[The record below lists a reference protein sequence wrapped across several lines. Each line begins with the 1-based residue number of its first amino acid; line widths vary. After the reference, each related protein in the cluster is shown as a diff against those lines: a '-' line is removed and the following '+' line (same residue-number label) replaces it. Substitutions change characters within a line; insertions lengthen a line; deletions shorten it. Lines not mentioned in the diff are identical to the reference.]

1 MNIFELFGTIA
12 IDNAKANKAISDT
25 GNKASGLS
33 NTMEAAFGKIGSLAK
48 KVGTAVVAAF
58 AVDKIKDFGKDC
70 AETYASIAAEQ
81 ASFEQI
87 MGDYAYMA
95 QEKMDK
101 VASETGMV
109 SSRLT
114 PYMTSMTAKFKGL
127 GYGVDEAT
135 NLAQEGLT
143 IAADASAFWDK
154 SLDES
159 MSHLNSFI
167 NGSYEGGEA
176 IGLFANDTQM
186 AAYAVKKGI
195 VSETKAWSALDEATK
210 QATRLQY
217 AKDMMAQSGAT
228 GQAAKES
235 GEYANVLANL
245 NEHMRQLKGIIGKP
259 ILEKLILPAMRTL
272 NKIMPGLTKKT
283 EAFMQGFSD
292 GIDKISGYFKG
303 GLNFSSIS
311 NRFENMLRSAQQK
324 TQRTMQQIGQTI
336 SNVWA
341 GKVWPTLQRYAKA
354 KFNIDLPDW
363 NELLNTI
370 KTKWETEVLPHIT
383 GLFSGEFKLSDIK
396 WETILGTIQTGWIE
410 KVKPKIQNFFDG
422 NFNLSDIKWETI
434 LTTIQTGWNEQ
445 VKPKIL
451 NFFNGKF
458 DIEKINWGAILGKIL
473 FGWKFNVVKFLA
485 DTFIEKFDIK
495 LPDWQQLASN
505 IKEKWDTVV
514 VPTVTGFLSGLGG
527 TITDALGTPADS
539 VSYFVTGIMDFIQWC
554 GDHKDEIG
562 EAFAGFAG
570 EAGEGLKTAA
580 SLLNLAIEAVSG
592 LVMLGTDAVT
602 SALEWILTH
611 GKETAIAIEAIA
623 TGLVVAA
630 IAANPFVSAIVAA
643 VAALGLLEAKSRKAL
658 SGEVFDKYSDEDL
671 AKLQKYVDALKAKNA
686 AEKEMQDSMY
696 DTDAT
701 MKYFDAQE
709 ALDQAEAQIE
719 GIDGL
724 KDAYYSYIQAN
735 GIGKGDDI
743 YLDVPLRVDE
753 DSESNIQTEIDGMS
767 FDSIV
772 KMVADTSG
780 LQAAVDAVGL
790 SVTVPVYGTTGT
802 QAADGS
808 HANGLD
814 FVPRDGYLARL
825 HYGETVL
832 NRANAD
838 AWRSGTIGS
847 AEVGRLE
854 TAINALSVLMQQMV
868 ANTRGGQQIVLDSGV
883 LVGQLAPRMDEQLG
897 TISGRKGRRN

>member
-58 AVDKIKDFGKDC
+58 AVDKIKGFGKDC

-245 NEHMRQLKGIIGKP
+245 NEHMRQLKGVIGKP

-272 NKIMPGLTKKT
+272 NKIMPGLTEKT
-283 EAFMQGFSD
+283 EAFMTGFSN
-292 GIDKISGYFKG
+292 GLDKVAGYFKDVFTED
-303 GLNFSSIS
+303 GLNLKALPQAFKKMGADIVSYLKNLSVG
-311 NRFENMLRSAQQK
+311 NGEFFKN
-324 TQRTMQQIGQTI
+324 IGQDIGNLVVNLGKAILGALSKLVDDIPSILSTVANTI
-336 SNVWA
+336 STAWQSV
-341 GKVWPTLQRYAKA
+341 VWPLIQGFFKA
-354 KFNIDLPDW
+354 TFGVELP
-363 NELLNTI
+363 
-370 KTKWETEVLPHIT
+370 KW
-383 GLFSGEFKLSDIK
+383 SDIK
-396 WETILGTIQTGWIE
+396 DKITNGWSNDIWPFIQDFFKAVFGVE
-410 KVKPKIQNFFDG
+410 LPKW
-422 NFNLSDIKWETI
+422 SDIRDNLKAW
-434 LTTIQTGWNEQ
+434 
-445 VKPKIL
+445 
-451 NFFNGKF
+451 
-458 DIEKINWGAILGKIL
+458 
-473 FGWKFNVVKFLA
+473 
-485 DTFIEKFDIK
+485 
-495 LPDWQQLASN
+495 
-505 IKEKWDTVV
+505 WD
-514 VPTVTGFLSGLGG
+514 
-527 TITDALGTPADS
+527 
-539 VSYFVTGIMDFIQWC
+539 
-554 GDHKDEIG
+554 
-562 EAFAGFAG
+562 
-570 EAGEGLKTAA
+570 
-580 SLLNLAIEAVSG
+580 
-592 LVMLGTDAVT
+592 
-602 SALEWILTH
+602 
-611 GKETAIAIEAIA
+611 ETALPSIQDFFKAPFGITPEKAEIIA
-623 TGLVVAA
+623 GNL
-630 IAANPFVSAIVAA
+630 
-643 VAALGLLEAKSRKAL
+643 KAWW
-658 SGEVFDKYSDEDL
+658 D
-671 AKLQKYVDALKAKNA
+671 DALKATGDIFNA
-686 AEKEMQDSMY
+686 LFEIKLPEPSD
-696 DTDAT
+696 
-701 MKYFDAQE
+701 
-709 ALDQAEAQIE
+709 I
-719 GIDGL
+719 
-724 KDAYYSYIQAN
+724 
-735 GIGKGDDI
+735 IGKITSWWDGVKSSI
-743 YLDVPLRVDE
+743 AGIF
-753 DSESNIQTEIDGMS
+753 NINANVSTS
-767 FDSIV
+767 FGGGS
-772 KMVADTSG
+772 S
-780 LQAAVDAVGL
+780 
-790 SVTVPVYGTTGT
+790 TGT
-802 QAADGS
+802 GGGRS
-808 HANGLD
+808 IPGHANGLD

-838 AWRSGTIGS
+838 AWRNGTMGS
-847 AEVGRLE
+847 ADVGRLE
-854 TAINALSVLMQQMV
+854 TAINALSGLMQQMV
-868 ANTRGGQQIVLDSGV
+868 ANTCGGQQIVLDSGV

>member
-25 GNKASGLS
+25 DNKASGLS

-245 NEHMRQLKGIIGKP
+245 NEHMRQLKGVIGKP

-272 NKIMPGLTKKT
+272 NKIMPGLTEKT
-283 EAFMQGFSD
+283 EAFMTGFSN
-292 GIDKISGYFKG
+292 GLDKVAGYFKDVFTEN
-303 GLNFSSIS
+303 GLNLKALPQAFKKMGADIGSYLK
-311 NRFENMLRSAQQK
+311 NLFVGNGDFFK
-324 TQRTMQQIGQTI
+324 NIGQSIGNLFVNLNKAIRGALSKLVDDIPSILSAVANAI
-336 SNVWA
+336 STAWQSV
-341 GKVWPTLQRYAKA
+341 VWPLIQGYFKA
-354 KFNIDLPDW
+354 IFGVDLPDWSQIATDISTGWNTVIWPAIQNFFKTVFGIELPSWTDLTQKISDGWNNVIWPAIHDFFKAIFELNLPYWSDLATKIANGWNDVIWPEIQNYFKATFGIDLPDW
-363 NELLNTI
+363 NDLALRAAQWWEDEALPAIQGFIKAPFGIELQDFGTVAANI
-370 KTKWETEVLPHIT
+370 KAW
-383 GLFSGEFKLSDIK
+383 
-396 WETILGTIQTGWIE
+396 W
-410 KVKPKIQNFFDG
+410 
-422 NFNLSDIKWETI
+422 
-434 LTTIQTGWNEQ
+434 
-445 VKPKIL
+445 
-451 NFFNGKF
+451 
-458 DIEKINWGAILGKIL
+458 
-473 FGWKFNVVKFLA
+473 NVVLK
-485 DTFIEKFDIK
+485 TVGDIFKSIFEVK
-495 LPDWQQLASN
+495 LPSAS
-505 IKEKWDTVV
+505 EV
-514 VPTVTGFLSGLGG
+514 
-527 TITDALGTPADS
+527 ADS
-539 VSYFVTGIMDFIQWC
+539 ITSWWDGVKSSIAGIFNINANVS
-554 GDHKDEIG
+554 H
-562 EAFAGFAG
+562 
-570 EAGEGLKTAA
+570 
-580 SLLNLAIEAVSG
+580 
-592 LVMLGTDAVT
+592 
-602 SALEWILTH
+602 
-611 GKETAIAIEAIA
+611 
-623 TGLVVAA
+623 
-630 IAANPFVSAIVAA
+630 
-643 VAALGLLEAKSRKAL
+643 
-658 SGEVFDKYSDEDL
+658 
-671 AKLQKYVDALKAKNA
+671 
-686 AEKEMQDSMY
+686 
-696 DTDAT
+696 
-701 MKYFDAQE
+701 
-709 ALDQAEAQIE
+709 
-719 GIDGL
+719 
-724 KDAYYSYIQAN
+724 
-735 GIGKGDDI
+735 
-743 YLDVPLRVDE
+743 
-753 DSESNIQTEIDGMS
+753 S
-767 FDSIV
+767 FGGGS
-772 KMVADTSG
+772 S
-780 LQAAVDAVGL
+780 
-790 SVTVPVYGTTGT
+790 TGT
-802 QAADGS
+802 GGGRS
-808 HANGLD
+808 IPGHANGLD

-825 HYGETVL
+825 HYGETIL

-838 AWRSGTIGS
+838 AWRNGTMGS

-854 TAINALSVLMQQMV
+854 TAINALSGLMQQMV

>member
-25 GNKASGLS
+25 ENKASGLS
-33 NTMEAAFGKIGSLAK
+33 NTMEAAFGKIGGLAK

-245 NEHMRQLKGIIGKP
+245 NEHMRQLKGVIGKP

-272 NKIMPGLTKKT
+272 NKIMPGLTEKT
-283 EAFMQGFSD
+283 EAFMTGFSN
-292 GIDKISGYFKG
+292 GLDKVAGYFKDVFTED
-303 GLNFSSIS
+303 GLNLKALPQAFKKMGTDIVSYLKNLSVG
-311 NRFENMLRSAQQK
+311 NGDFFKN
-324 TQRTMQQIGQTI
+324 IGQSIGNLFVNLNKAIRGALSKLVDDIPSILSAVANAI
-336 SNVWA
+336 STAWQSV
-341 GKVWPTLQRYAKA
+341 VWPLIQGYFKA
-354 KFNIDLPDW
+354 IFGVDLPDWSQIATDISTGWNTVIWPAIQNFFKTVFGIELPSWTDLTQKISDGWNNVIWPAIHDFFKAIFELNLPYWSDLATKIANGWNNVIWPEIQNYFKATFGIDLPDW
-363 NELLNTI
+363 NDLALRAAQWWEDEALPAIQGFIKAPFGIELQDFGTVAANI
-370 KTKWETEVLPHIT
+370 KAWWDDVLKTVGDIFKSIFEV
-383 GLFSGEFKLSDIK
+383 
-396 WETILGTIQTGWIE
+396 
-410 KVKPKIQNFFDG
+410 
-422 NFNLSDIKWETI
+422 
-434 LTTIQTGWNEQ
+434 
-445 VKPKIL
+445 
-451 NFFNGKF
+451 
-458 DIEKINWGAILGKIL
+458 
-473 FGWKFNVVKFLA
+473 
-485 DTFIEKFDIK
+485 K
-495 LPDWQQLASN
+495 LPSAS
-505 IKEKWDTVV
+505 E
-514 VPTVTGFLSGLGG
+514 
-527 TITDALGTPADS
+527 
-539 VSYFVTGIMDFIQWC
+539 
-554 GDHKDEIG
+554 
-562 EAFAGFAG
+562 
-570 EAGEGLKTAA
+570 
-580 SLLNLAIEAVSG
+580 
-592 LVMLGTDAVT
+592 
-602 SALEWILTH
+602 
-611 GKETAIAIEAIA
+611 
-623 TGLVVAA
+623 
-630 IAANPFVSAIVAA
+630 
-643 VAALGLLEAKSRKAL
+643 
-658 SGEVFDKYSDEDL
+658 
-671 AKLQKYVDALKAKNA
+671 
-686 AEKEMQDSMY
+686 
-696 DTDAT
+696 
-701 MKYFDAQE
+701 
-709 ALDQAEAQIE
+709 
-719 GIDGL
+719 
-724 KDAYYSYIQAN
+724 
-735 GIGKGDDI
+735 
-743 YLDVPLRVDE
+743 
-753 DSESNIQTEIDGMS
+753 
-767 FDSIV
+767 
-772 KMVADTSG
+772 VADGITSWWNG
-780 LQAAVDAVGL
+780 VKSSIAGIFNINANVSHSFGGG
-790 SVTVPVYGTTGT
+790 SSTGT
-802 QAADGS
+802 GGGRS
-808 HANGLD
+808 IPGHANGLD

-838 AWRSGTIGS
+838 AWRSGTMGS

-854 TAINALSVLMQQMV
+854 TAINALSGLMQQMV

>member
-245 NEHMRQLKGIIGKP
+245 NEHMRQLKGVIGKP

-272 NKIMPGLTKKT
+272 NKIMPGLTEKT
-283 EAFMQGFSD
+283 EAFMTGFSN
-292 GIDKISGYFKG
+292 GLDKVAGYFKDVFTED
-303 GLNFSSIS
+303 GLNLKALPQAFKKMGTDIVSYLKNLSVG
-311 NRFENMLRSAQQK
+311 NGDFFKN
-324 TQRTMQQIGQTI
+324 IGQSIGNLFVNLNKAIRGALSKLVDDIPSILSAVANAI
-336 SNVWA
+336 STAWQSV
-341 GKVWPTLQRYAKA
+341 VWPLIQGFFEVT
-354 KFNIDLPDW
+354 FGVELP
-363 NELLNTI
+363 
-370 KTKWETEVLPHIT
+370 KW
-383 GLFSGEFKLSDIK
+383 SDIK
-396 WETILGTIQTGWIE
+396 DKITNGWSNDIWPFIQDFFKAVFGVE
-410 KVKPKIQNFFDG
+410 LPKW
-422 NFNLSDIKWETI
+422 SDIRDNLKAW
-434 LTTIQTGWNEQ
+434 
-445 VKPKIL
+445 
-451 NFFNGKF
+451 
-458 DIEKINWGAILGKIL
+458 
-473 FGWKFNVVKFLA
+473 
-485 DTFIEKFDIK
+485 
-495 LPDWQQLASN
+495 
-505 IKEKWDTVV
+505 WD
-514 VPTVTGFLSGLGG
+514 
-527 TITDALGTPADS
+527 
-539 VSYFVTGIMDFIQWC
+539 
-554 GDHKDEIG
+554 
-562 EAFAGFAG
+562 
-570 EAGEGLKTAA
+570 
-580 SLLNLAIEAVSG
+580 
-592 LVMLGTDAVT
+592 
-602 SALEWILTH
+602 
-611 GKETAIAIEAIA
+611 ETALPSIQDFFKAPFGITPEKAEIIAGNLKAWWDETALPSIQDFFKAPFGITPEKADIIA
-623 TGLVVAA
+623 GNL
-630 IAANPFVSAIVAA
+630 
-643 VAALGLLEAKSRKAL
+643 KAWW
-658 SGEVFDKYSDEDL
+658 D
-671 AKLQKYVDALKAKNA
+671 DALKATGDIFNA
-686 AEKEMQDSMY
+686 LFEIKLPEPSD
-696 DTDAT
+696 
-701 MKYFDAQE
+701 
-709 ALDQAEAQIE
+709 I
-719 GIDGL
+719 
-724 KDAYYSYIQAN
+724 
-735 GIGKGDDI
+735 IGKITSWWDGVKSSI
-743 YLDVPLRVDE
+743 AGIF
-753 DSESNIQTEIDGMS
+753 NINANVSHS
-767 FDSIV
+767 FGGGS
-772 KMVADTSG
+772 S
-780 LQAAVDAVGL
+780 
-790 SVTVPVYGTTGT
+790 TGT
-802 QAADGS
+802 GGGRS
-808 HANGLD
+808 IPGHANGLD

-838 AWRSGTIGS
+838 AWRSGTMGS

-854 TAINALSVLMQQMV
+854 TAINALSGLMQQMV

>member
-245 NEHMRQLKGIIGKP
+245 NEHMRQLKGVIGKP

-272 NKIMPGLTKKT
+272 NKIMPGLTEKT
-283 EAFMQGFSD
+283 EAFMTGFSN
-292 GIDKISGYFKG
+292 GLDKVAGYFKDVFTED
-303 GLNFSSIS
+303 GLNLKALPQAFKKMGTDIVSYLKNLSVG
-311 NRFENMLRSAQQK
+311 NGDFFKN
-324 TQRTMQQIGQTI
+324 IGQSIGNLFVNLNKAIRGALSKLVDDIPSILSAVANAI
-336 SNVWA
+336 STAWQSV
-341 GKVWPTLQRYAKA
+341 VWPLIQGYFKA
-354 KFNIDLPDW
+354 IFGVDLPDWSQIATDISTGWNTVIWPAIQNFFKTVFGIELPSWTDLTQKISDGWNNVIWPAIHDFFKAIFELNLPYWSDLATKIANGWNDVIWPEIQNYFKATFGIDLPDW
-363 NELLNTI
+363 NDLALRAAQWWEDEALPAIQGFIKAPFGIELQDFGTVAANI
-370 KTKWETEVLPHIT
+370 KAWWDDVLKTVGDIFKSIFEV
-383 GLFSGEFKLSDIK
+383 
-396 WETILGTIQTGWIE
+396 
-410 KVKPKIQNFFDG
+410 
-422 NFNLSDIKWETI
+422 
-434 LTTIQTGWNEQ
+434 
-445 VKPKIL
+445 
-451 NFFNGKF
+451 
-458 DIEKINWGAILGKIL
+458 
-473 FGWKFNVVKFLA
+473 
-485 DTFIEKFDIK
+485 K
-495 LPDWQQLASN
+495 LPSAS
-505 IKEKWDTVV
+505 E
-514 VPTVTGFLSGLGG
+514 
-527 TITDALGTPADS
+527 
-539 VSYFVTGIMDFIQWC
+539 
-554 GDHKDEIG
+554 
-562 EAFAGFAG
+562 
-570 EAGEGLKTAA
+570 
-580 SLLNLAIEAVSG
+580 
-592 LVMLGTDAVT
+592 
-602 SALEWILTH
+602 
-611 GKETAIAIEAIA
+611 
-623 TGLVVAA
+623 
-630 IAANPFVSAIVAA
+630 
-643 VAALGLLEAKSRKAL
+643 
-658 SGEVFDKYSDEDL
+658 
-671 AKLQKYVDALKAKNA
+671 
-686 AEKEMQDSMY
+686 
-696 DTDAT
+696 
-701 MKYFDAQE
+701 
-709 ALDQAEAQIE
+709 
-719 GIDGL
+719 
-724 KDAYYSYIQAN
+724 
-735 GIGKGDDI
+735 
-743 YLDVPLRVDE
+743 
-753 DSESNIQTEIDGMS
+753 
-767 FDSIV
+767 
-772 KMVADTSG
+772 VADGITSWWDG
-780 LQAAVDAVGL
+780 VKSSIAGIFNINANVSHSFGGG
-790 SVTVPVYGTTGT
+790 SSTGT
-802 QAADGS
+802 GGGRS
-808 HANGLD
+808 IPGHANGLD

-838 AWRSGTIGS
+838 AWRNGTMGS

-854 TAINALSVLMQQMV
+854 TAINALSGLMQQMV

>member
-25 GNKASGLS
+25 DNKASGLS

-245 NEHMRQLKGIIGKP
+245 NEHMRQLKGVIGKP

-272 NKIMPGLTKKT
+272 NKIMPGLTEKT
-283 EAFMQGFSD
+283 EAFMTGFSN
-292 GIDKISGYFKG
+292 GLDKVAGYFKDVFTEN
-303 GLNFSSIS
+303 GLNLKALPQAFKKMGTDIVSYLKNLSVG
-311 NRFENMLRSAQQK
+311 NGEFFRN
-324 TQRTMQQIGQTI
+324 IGQNVGNLVVNLGKAILGALSKLVDDIPSILSTVANAI
-336 SNVWA
+336 STAWQSV
-341 GKVWPTLQRYAKA
+341 VWPLIQGFFEVT
-354 KFNIDLPDW
+354 FGVELP
-363 NELLNTI
+363 
-370 KTKWETEVLPHIT
+370 KW
-383 GLFSGEFKLSDIK
+383 SDIK
-396 WETILGTIQTGWIE
+396 DKITNGWSNDIWPFIQDFFKAVFGVE
-410 KVKPKIQNFFDG
+410 LPKW
-422 NFNLSDIKWETI
+422 SDIRDNLKAW
-434 LTTIQTGWNEQ
+434 
-445 VKPKIL
+445 
-451 NFFNGKF
+451 
-458 DIEKINWGAILGKIL
+458 
-473 FGWKFNVVKFLA
+473 
-485 DTFIEKFDIK
+485 
-495 LPDWQQLASN
+495 
-505 IKEKWDTVV
+505 WD
-514 VPTVTGFLSGLGG
+514 
-527 TITDALGTPADS
+527 
-539 VSYFVTGIMDFIQWC
+539 
-554 GDHKDEIG
+554 
-562 EAFAGFAG
+562 
-570 EAGEGLKTAA
+570 
-580 SLLNLAIEAVSG
+580 
-592 LVMLGTDAVT
+592 
-602 SALEWILTH
+602 
-611 GKETAIAIEAIA
+611 ETALPSIQDFFKAPFGITPEKAEIIAGNLKAWWDETALPSIQDFFKAPFGITPEKADIIA
-623 TGLVVAA
+623 GNL
-630 IAANPFVSAIVAA
+630 
-643 VAALGLLEAKSRKAL
+643 KAWW
-658 SGEVFDKYSDEDL
+658 D
-671 AKLQKYVDALKAKNA
+671 DALKATGDIFNA
-686 AEKEMQDSMY
+686 LFEIKLPEPSD
-696 DTDAT
+696 
-701 MKYFDAQE
+701 
-709 ALDQAEAQIE
+709 I
-719 GIDGL
+719 
-724 KDAYYSYIQAN
+724 
-735 GIGKGDDI
+735 IGKITSWWDGVKSSI
-743 YLDVPLRVDE
+743 AGIF
-753 DSESNIQTEIDGMS
+753 NINANVSHS
-767 FDSIV
+767 FGGGS
-772 KMVADTSG
+772 S
-780 LQAAVDAVGL
+780 
-790 SVTVPVYGTTGT
+790 TGT
-802 QAADGS
+802 GGGRS
-808 HANGLD
+808 IPGHANGLD

-838 AWRSGTIGS
+838 AWRNGTMGS

-854 TAINALSVLMQQMV
+854 TAINALSGLMQQMV

>member
-25 GNKASGLS
+25 ENKASGLS

-101 VASETGMV
+101 VASETGKV

-245 NEHMRQLKGIIGKP
+245 NEHMRQLKGVIGKP

-272 NKIMPGLTKKT
+272 NKIMPGLTEKT
-283 EAFMQGFSD
+283 EAFMTGFSN
-292 GIDKISGYFKG
+292 GLDKVAGYFKDVFTEN
-303 GLNFSSIS
+303 GLNLKALPQAFKKMGADIGSYLK
-311 NRFENMLRSAQQK
+311 NLFVGNGDFFK
-324 TQRTMQQIGQTI
+324 NIGQSIGNLFVNLNKAIRGALSKLVDDIPSILSAVANAI
-336 SNVWA
+336 STAWQSV
-341 GKVWPTLQRYAKA
+341 VWPLIQGYFKA
-354 KFNIDLPDW
+354 IFGVDLPDWSQIATDISTGWNTVIWPAIQNFFKTVFGIELPSWTDLTQKISDGWNNVIWPAIHDFFKAIFELNLPYWSDLATKIANGWNDVIWPEIQNYFKATFGIDLPDW
-363 NELLNTI
+363 NDLALRAAQWWEDEALPAIQGFIKAPFGIELQDFRTVAANI
-370 KTKWETEVLPHIT
+370 KAWWDDVLKTVGDIFKSIFEV
-383 GLFSGEFKLSDIK
+383 
-396 WETILGTIQTGWIE
+396 
-410 KVKPKIQNFFDG
+410 
-422 NFNLSDIKWETI
+422 
-434 LTTIQTGWNEQ
+434 
-445 VKPKIL
+445 
-451 NFFNGKF
+451 
-458 DIEKINWGAILGKIL
+458 
-473 FGWKFNVVKFLA
+473 
-485 DTFIEKFDIK
+485 K
-495 LPDWQQLASN
+495 LPSAS
-505 IKEKWDTVV
+505 E
-514 VPTVTGFLSGLGG
+514 
-527 TITDALGTPADS
+527 
-539 VSYFVTGIMDFIQWC
+539 
-554 GDHKDEIG
+554 
-562 EAFAGFAG
+562 
-570 EAGEGLKTAA
+570 
-580 SLLNLAIEAVSG
+580 
-592 LVMLGTDAVT
+592 
-602 SALEWILTH
+602 
-611 GKETAIAIEAIA
+611 
-623 TGLVVAA
+623 
-630 IAANPFVSAIVAA
+630 
-643 VAALGLLEAKSRKAL
+643 
-658 SGEVFDKYSDEDL
+658 
-671 AKLQKYVDALKAKNA
+671 
-686 AEKEMQDSMY
+686 
-696 DTDAT
+696 
-701 MKYFDAQE
+701 
-709 ALDQAEAQIE
+709 
-719 GIDGL
+719 
-724 KDAYYSYIQAN
+724 
-735 GIGKGDDI
+735 
-743 YLDVPLRVDE
+743 
-753 DSESNIQTEIDGMS
+753 
-767 FDSIV
+767 
-772 KMVADTSG
+772 VADGITSWWNG
-780 LQAAVDAVGL
+780 VKSSIAGIFNINANVSHSFGGG
-790 SVTVPVYGTTGT
+790 SSTGT
-802 QAADGS
+802 GGGRS
-808 HANGLD
+808 IPGHANGLD

-838 AWRSGTIGS
+838 AWRSGTMGS

-854 TAINALSVLMQQMV
+854 TAINALSGLMQQMV

>member
-245 NEHMRQLKGIIGKP
+245 NEHMRQLKGVIGKP

-272 NKIMPGLTKKT
+272 NKIMPGLTEKT
-283 EAFMQGFSD
+283 EAFMTGFSN
-292 GIDKISGYFKG
+292 GLDKVAGYFKDVFTED
-303 GLNFSSIS
+303 GLNLKALPQAFKKMGTDIVSYLKNLSVG
-311 NRFENMLRSAQQK
+311 NGEFFKN
-324 TQRTMQQIGQTI
+324 IGQNI
-336 SNVWA
+336 STAWQSV
-341 GKVWPTLQRYAKA
+341 VWPLIQGYFKA
-354 KFNIDLPDW
+354 IFGVDLPDWSQIATDISAGWNTVIWPAIQNFFKTVFGIELPSWTDLTQKISDGWNNVIWPAIQDFFKAIFELNLPYWSDLATKIANGWNDVIWPEIQNYFKATFGIDLPDW
-363 NELLNTI
+363 NDLALRAAQWWEDEALPAIQGFFKAPFGIELQDFGTVAANI
-370 KTKWETEVLPHIT
+370 KAWWDDVLKTVGDIFKSIFEV
-383 GLFSGEFKLSDIK
+383 
-396 WETILGTIQTGWIE
+396 
-410 KVKPKIQNFFDG
+410 
-422 NFNLSDIKWETI
+422 
-434 LTTIQTGWNEQ
+434 
-445 VKPKIL
+445 
-451 NFFNGKF
+451 
-458 DIEKINWGAILGKIL
+458 
-473 FGWKFNVVKFLA
+473 
-485 DTFIEKFDIK
+485 K
-495 LPDWQQLASN
+495 LPSAS
-505 IKEKWDTVV
+505 EV
-514 VPTVTGFLSGLGG
+514 
-527 TITDALGTPADS
+527 ADS
-539 VSYFVTGIMDFIQWC
+539 ITSWWNGVKSSIAGIFNINANVS
-554 GDHKDEIG
+554 H
-562 EAFAGFAG
+562 
-570 EAGEGLKTAA
+570 
-580 SLLNLAIEAVSG
+580 
-592 LVMLGTDAVT
+592 
-602 SALEWILTH
+602 
-611 GKETAIAIEAIA
+611 
-623 TGLVVAA
+623 
-630 IAANPFVSAIVAA
+630 
-643 VAALGLLEAKSRKAL
+643 
-658 SGEVFDKYSDEDL
+658 
-671 AKLQKYVDALKAKNA
+671 
-686 AEKEMQDSMY
+686 
-696 DTDAT
+696 
-701 MKYFDAQE
+701 
-709 ALDQAEAQIE
+709 
-719 GIDGL
+719 
-724 KDAYYSYIQAN
+724 
-735 GIGKGDDI
+735 
-743 YLDVPLRVDE
+743 
-753 DSESNIQTEIDGMS
+753 S
-767 FDSIV
+767 FGGGS
-772 KMVADTSG
+772 S
-780 LQAAVDAVGL
+780 
-790 SVTVPVYGTTGT
+790 TGT
-802 QAADGS
+802 GGGRS
-808 HANGLD
+808 IPGHANGLD

-838 AWRSGTIGS
+838 AWRSGTMGS

-854 TAINALSVLMQQMV
+854 TAINALSGLMQQMV

>member
-25 GNKASGLS
+25 ENKASGLS
-33 NTMEAAFGKIGSLAK
+33 NTMEAAFGKIGGLAK

-245 NEHMRQLKGIIGKP
+245 NEHMRQLKGVIGKP

-272 NKIMPGLTKKT
+272 NKIMPGLTEKT
-283 EAFMQGFSD
+283 EAFMTGFSN
-292 GIDKISGYFKG
+292 GLDKVAGYFKDVFTED
-303 GLNFSSIS
+303 GLNLKALPQAFKKMGTDIVSYLKNLSVG
-311 NRFENMLRSAQQK
+311 NGDFFKN
-324 TQRTMQQIGQTI
+324 IGQSIGNLFVNLNKAIRGALSKLVDDIPSILSAVANAI
-336 SNVWA
+336 STAWQSV
-341 GKVWPTLQRYAKA
+341 VWPLIQGYFKA
-354 KFNIDLPDW
+354 IFGVDLPDWSQIATDISTGWNTVIWPAIQNFFKTVFGIELPSWTDLTQKISDGWNNVIWPAIHDFFKAIFELNLPYWSDLATKIANGWNDVIWPEIQNYFKATFGIDLPDW
-363 NELLNTI
+363 NDLALRAAQWWEDEALPAIQGFIKAPFGIELQDFGTVAANI
-370 KTKWETEVLPHIT
+370 KAWWDDVLKTVGDIFKSIFEV
-383 GLFSGEFKLSDIK
+383 
-396 WETILGTIQTGWIE
+396 
-410 KVKPKIQNFFDG
+410 
-422 NFNLSDIKWETI
+422 
-434 LTTIQTGWNEQ
+434 
-445 VKPKIL
+445 
-451 NFFNGKF
+451 
-458 DIEKINWGAILGKIL
+458 
-473 FGWKFNVVKFLA
+473 
-485 DTFIEKFDIK
+485 K
-495 LPDWQQLASN
+495 LPSAS
-505 IKEKWDTVV
+505 E
-514 VPTVTGFLSGLGG
+514 
-527 TITDALGTPADS
+527 
-539 VSYFVTGIMDFIQWC
+539 
-554 GDHKDEIG
+554 
-562 EAFAGFAG
+562 
-570 EAGEGLKTAA
+570 
-580 SLLNLAIEAVSG
+580 
-592 LVMLGTDAVT
+592 
-602 SALEWILTH
+602 
-611 GKETAIAIEAIA
+611 
-623 TGLVVAA
+623 
-630 IAANPFVSAIVAA
+630 
-643 VAALGLLEAKSRKAL
+643 
-658 SGEVFDKYSDEDL
+658 
-671 AKLQKYVDALKAKNA
+671 
-686 AEKEMQDSMY
+686 
-696 DTDAT
+696 
-701 MKYFDAQE
+701 
-709 ALDQAEAQIE
+709 
-719 GIDGL
+719 
-724 KDAYYSYIQAN
+724 
-735 GIGKGDDI
+735 
-743 YLDVPLRVDE
+743 
-753 DSESNIQTEIDGMS
+753 
-767 FDSIV
+767 
-772 KMVADTSG
+772 VADGITSWWNG
-780 LQAAVDAVGL
+780 VKSSIAGIFNINANVSHSFG
-790 SVTVPVYGTTGT
+790 SGSSTGT
-802 QAADGS
+802 GGGRS
-808 HANGLD
+808 IPGHANGLD

-838 AWRSGTIGS
+838 AWRSGTMGS

-854 TAINALSVLMQQMV
+854 TAINALSGLMQQMV

>member
-25 GNKASGLS
+25 ENKASGLS
-33 NTMEAAFGKIGSLAK
+33 NTMEAAFGKIGGLAK

-245 NEHMRQLKGIIGKP
+245 NEHMRQLKGVIGKP

-272 NKIMPGLTKKT
+272 NKIMPGLTEKT
-283 EAFMQGFSD
+283 EAFMTGFSN
-292 GIDKISGYFKG
+292 GLDKVAGYFKDVFTEN
-303 GLNFSSIS
+303 GLNLKALPQAFKKMGTDIVSYLKNLSVG
-311 NRFENMLRSAQQK
+311 NGEFFRN
-324 TQRTMQQIGQTI
+324 IGQNVGNLVVNLGKAILGALSKLVDDIPSILSTVANAI
-336 SNVWA
+336 STAWQSV
-341 GKVWPTLQRYAKA
+341 VWPLIQGFFEVT
-354 KFNIDLPDW
+354 FGVELP
-363 NELLNTI
+363 
-370 KTKWETEVLPHIT
+370 KW
-383 GLFSGEFKLSDIK
+383 SDIK
-396 WETILGTIQTGWIE
+396 DKITNGWSNDIWPFIQDFFKAVFGVE
-410 KVKPKIQNFFDG
+410 LPKW
-422 NFNLSDIKWETI
+422 SDIRDNLKAW
-434 LTTIQTGWNEQ
+434 
-445 VKPKIL
+445 
-451 NFFNGKF
+451 
-458 DIEKINWGAILGKIL
+458 
-473 FGWKFNVVKFLA
+473 
-485 DTFIEKFDIK
+485 
-495 LPDWQQLASN
+495 
-505 IKEKWDTVV
+505 WD
-514 VPTVTGFLSGLGG
+514 
-527 TITDALGTPADS
+527 
-539 VSYFVTGIMDFIQWC
+539 
-554 GDHKDEIG
+554 
-562 EAFAGFAG
+562 
-570 EAGEGLKTAA
+570 
-580 SLLNLAIEAVSG
+580 
-592 LVMLGTDAVT
+592 
-602 SALEWILTH
+602 
-611 GKETAIAIEAIA
+611 ETALPSIQDFFKAPFGITPEKAEIIAGNLKAWWDETALPSIQDFFKAPFGITPEKADIIA
-623 TGLVVAA
+623 GNL
-630 IAANPFVSAIVAA
+630 
-643 VAALGLLEAKSRKAL
+643 KAWW
-658 SGEVFDKYSDEDL
+658 D
-671 AKLQKYVDALKAKNA
+671 DALKATGDIFNA
-686 AEKEMQDSMY
+686 LFEIKLPEPSD
-696 DTDAT
+696 
-701 MKYFDAQE
+701 
-709 ALDQAEAQIE
+709 I
-719 GIDGL
+719 
-724 KDAYYSYIQAN
+724 
-735 GIGKGDDI
+735 IGKITSWWDGVKSSI
-743 YLDVPLRVDE
+743 AGIF
-753 DSESNIQTEIDGMS
+753 NINANVSPS
-767 FDSIV
+767 FGGGS
-772 KMVADTSG
+772 S
-780 LQAAVDAVGL
+780 
-790 SVTVPVYGTTGT
+790 TGT
-802 QAADGS
+802 GGGRS
-808 HANGLD
+808 IPGHANGLD

-838 AWRSGTIGS
+838 AWRSGTMGS

-854 TAINALSVLMQQMV
+854 TAINALSGLMQQMV

>member
-25 GNKASGLS
+25 ENKASGLS
-33 NTMEAAFGKIGSLAK
+33 NTMEAAFGKIGGLAK

-245 NEHMRQLKGIIGKP
+245 NEHMRQLKGVIGKP

-272 NKIMPGLTKKT
+272 NKIMPGLTEKT
-283 EAFMQGFSD
+283 EAFMTGFSN
-292 GIDKISGYFKG
+292 GLDKVAGYFKDVFTEN
-303 GLNFSSIS
+303 GLNLKALPQAFKKMGTDIVSYLKNLSVG
-311 NRFENMLRSAQQK
+311 NGEFFRN
-324 TQRTMQQIGQTI
+324 IGQNVGNLVVNLGKAILGALSKLVDDIPSILSTVANAI
-336 SNVWA
+336 STAWQSV
-341 GKVWPTLQRYAKA
+341 VWPLIQGFFEVT
-354 KFNIDLPDW
+354 FGVELP
-363 NELLNTI
+363 
-370 KTKWETEVLPHIT
+370 KW
-383 GLFSGEFKLSDIK
+383 SDIK
-396 WETILGTIQTGWIE
+396 DKITNGWSNDIWPFIQDFFKAVFGVE
-410 KVKPKIQNFFDG
+410 LPKW
-422 NFNLSDIKWETI
+422 SDIRDNLKAW
-434 LTTIQTGWNEQ
+434 
-445 VKPKIL
+445 
-451 NFFNGKF
+451 
-458 DIEKINWGAILGKIL
+458 
-473 FGWKFNVVKFLA
+473 
-485 DTFIEKFDIK
+485 
-495 LPDWQQLASN
+495 
-505 IKEKWDTVV
+505 WD
-514 VPTVTGFLSGLGG
+514 
-527 TITDALGTPADS
+527 
-539 VSYFVTGIMDFIQWC
+539 
-554 GDHKDEIG
+554 
-562 EAFAGFAG
+562 
-570 EAGEGLKTAA
+570 
-580 SLLNLAIEAVSG
+580 
-592 LVMLGTDAVT
+592 
-602 SALEWILTH
+602 
-611 GKETAIAIEAIA
+611 ETALPSIQDFFKAPFGITPEKAEIIAGNLKAWWDETALPSIQDFFKAPFGITPEKADIIA
-623 TGLVVAA
+623 GNL
-630 IAANPFVSAIVAA
+630 
-643 VAALGLLEAKSRKAL
+643 KAWW
-658 SGEVFDKYSDEDL
+658 D
-671 AKLQKYVDALKAKNA
+671 DALKATGDIFNA
-686 AEKEMQDSMY
+686 LFEIKLPEPSD
-696 DTDAT
+696 
-701 MKYFDAQE
+701 
-709 ALDQAEAQIE
+709 I
-719 GIDGL
+719 
-724 KDAYYSYIQAN
+724 
-735 GIGKGDDI
+735 IGKITSWWDGVKSSI
-743 YLDVPLRVDE
+743 AGIF
-753 DSESNIQTEIDGMS
+753 NINANVSPS
-767 FDSIV
+767 FGGGS
-772 KMVADTSG
+772 S
-780 LQAAVDAVGL
+780 
-790 SVTVPVYGTTGT
+790 TGT
-802 QAADGS
+802 GGGRS
-808 HANGLD
+808 IPGHANGLD
-814 FVPRDGYLARL
+814 FVPHDGYLARL

-838 AWRSGTIGS
+838 AWRSGTMGS

-854 TAINALSVLMQQMV
+854 TAINALSGLMQQMV

>member
-25 GNKASGLS
+25 ENKASGLS
-33 NTMEAAFGKIGSLAK
+33 NTMESAFGKIGSLAK

-95 QEKMDK
+95 QEKMNK

-245 NEHMRQLKGIIGKP
+245 NEHMRQLKGVIGKP

-272 NKIMPGLTKKT
+272 NKIMPGLTEKT
-283 EAFMQGFSD
+283 EAFMTGFSN
-292 GIDKISGYFKG
+292 GLDKVAGYFKDVFTEN
-303 GLNFSSIS
+303 GLNLKALPQAFKKMGTDIVSYLKNLSVG
-311 NRFENMLRSAQQK
+311 NGDFFKN
-324 TQRTMQQIGQTI
+324 IGQSIGNLVVNLGKAILGALSKLVDDIPSILSTVANAI
-336 SNVWA
+336 STAWQSV
-341 GKVWPTLQRYAKA
+341 VWPLIQGFFEVT
-354 KFNIDLPDW
+354 FGVELP
-363 NELLNTI
+363 
-370 KTKWETEVLPHIT
+370 KW
-383 GLFSGEFKLSDIK
+383 SDIK
-396 WETILGTIQTGWIE
+396 DKITNGWSNDIWPFIQDFFKAVFGVE
-410 KVKPKIQNFFDG
+410 LPKW
-422 NFNLSDIKWETI
+422 SDIRDNLKAW
-434 LTTIQTGWNEQ
+434 
-445 VKPKIL
+445 
-451 NFFNGKF
+451 
-458 DIEKINWGAILGKIL
+458 
-473 FGWKFNVVKFLA
+473 
-485 DTFIEKFDIK
+485 
-495 LPDWQQLASN
+495 
-505 IKEKWDTVV
+505 WD
-514 VPTVTGFLSGLGG
+514 
-527 TITDALGTPADS
+527 
-539 VSYFVTGIMDFIQWC
+539 
-554 GDHKDEIG
+554 
-562 EAFAGFAG
+562 
-570 EAGEGLKTAA
+570 
-580 SLLNLAIEAVSG
+580 
-592 LVMLGTDAVT
+592 
-602 SALEWILTH
+602 
-611 GKETAIAIEAIA
+611 ETALPSIQDFFKAPFGITPEKAEIIAGNLKAWWDETALPSIQDFFKAPFGITPEKADIIA
-623 TGLVVAA
+623 GSL
-630 IAANPFVSAIVAA
+630 
-643 VAALGLLEAKSRKAL
+643 KAWW
-658 SGEVFDKYSDEDL
+658 D
-671 AKLQKYVDALKAKNA
+671 DALKATGDIFNA
-686 AEKEMQDSMY
+686 LFEIKLPEPSD
-696 DTDAT
+696 
-701 MKYFDAQE
+701 
-709 ALDQAEAQIE
+709 I
-719 GIDGL
+719 
-724 KDAYYSYIQAN
+724 
-735 GIGKGDDI
+735 IGKITSWWDGVKSSI
-743 YLDVPLRVDE
+743 AGIF
-753 DSESNIQTEIDGMS
+753 NINANVSPS
-767 FDSIV
+767 FGGGS
-772 KMVADTSG
+772 S
-780 LQAAVDAVGL
+780 
-790 SVTVPVYGTTGT
+790 TGT
-802 QAADGS
+802 GGGRS
-808 HANGLD
+808 IPGHANGLD

-838 AWRSGTIGS
+838 AWRSGTMGS

-854 TAINALSVLMQQMV
+854 TAINALSGLMQQMV

-883 LVGQLAPRMDEQLG
+883 LVGQLAPRMYEQLG

>member
-25 GNKASGLS
+25 DNKASGLS

-245 NEHMRQLKGIIGKP
+245 NEHMRQLKGVIGKP

-272 NKIMPGLTKKT
+272 NKIMPGLTEKT
-283 EAFMQGFSD
+283 EAFMTGFSN
-292 GIDKISGYFKG
+292 GLDKVAGYFKDVFTED
-303 GLNFSSIS
+303 GLNLKALPQAFKKMGTDIVSYLKNLSVG
-311 NRFENMLRSAQQK
+311 NGDFFKN
-324 TQRTMQQIGQTI
+324 IGQSIGNLFVNLNKAIRGALSKLVDDIPSILSAVANAI
-336 SNVWA
+336 STAWQSV
-341 GKVWPTLQRYAKA
+341 VWPLIQGYFKA
-354 KFNIDLPDW
+354 IFGVDLPDWSQIATDISTGWNTVIWPAIQNFFKTVFGIELPSWTDLTQKISDGWNNVIWPAIHDFFKAIFELNLPYWSDLATKIANGWNDVIWPEIQNYFKATFGIDLPDW
-363 NELLNTI
+363 NDLALRAAQWWEDEALPAIQGFFKAPFGIELQDFGTVAANI
-370 KTKWETEVLPHIT
+370 KAWWDDVLKTVGDIFKSIFEV
-383 GLFSGEFKLSDIK
+383 
-396 WETILGTIQTGWIE
+396 
-410 KVKPKIQNFFDG
+410 
-422 NFNLSDIKWETI
+422 
-434 LTTIQTGWNEQ
+434 
-445 VKPKIL
+445 
-451 NFFNGKF
+451 
-458 DIEKINWGAILGKIL
+458 
-473 FGWKFNVVKFLA
+473 
-485 DTFIEKFDIK
+485 K
-495 LPDWQQLASN
+495 LPSAS
-505 IKEKWDTVV
+505 EV
-514 VPTVTGFLSGLGG
+514 
-527 TITDALGTPADS
+527 ADS
-539 VSYFVTGIMDFIQWC
+539 ITSWWNGVKSSIAGIFNINANVS
-554 GDHKDEIG
+554 H
-562 EAFAGFAG
+562 
-570 EAGEGLKTAA
+570 
-580 SLLNLAIEAVSG
+580 
-592 LVMLGTDAVT
+592 
-602 SALEWILTH
+602 
-611 GKETAIAIEAIA
+611 
-623 TGLVVAA
+623 
-630 IAANPFVSAIVAA
+630 
-643 VAALGLLEAKSRKAL
+643 
-658 SGEVFDKYSDEDL
+658 
-671 AKLQKYVDALKAKNA
+671 
-686 AEKEMQDSMY
+686 
-696 DTDAT
+696 
-701 MKYFDAQE
+701 
-709 ALDQAEAQIE
+709 
-719 GIDGL
+719 
-724 KDAYYSYIQAN
+724 
-735 GIGKGDDI
+735 
-743 YLDVPLRVDE
+743 
-753 DSESNIQTEIDGMS
+753 S
-767 FDSIV
+767 FGGGS
-772 KMVADTSG
+772 S
-780 LQAAVDAVGL
+780 
-790 SVTVPVYGTTGT
+790 TGT
-802 QAADGS
+802 GGGRS
-808 HANGLD
+808 IPGHANGLD

-838 AWRSGTIGS
+838 AWRNGTMGS

-854 TAINALSVLMQQMV
+854 TAINALSGLMQQMV

>member
-25 GNKASGLS
+25 ENKASGLS
-33 NTMEAAFGKIGSLAK
+33 NTMEAAFGKIGGLAK

-245 NEHMRQLKGIIGKP
+245 NEHMRQLKGVIGKP

-272 NKIMPGLTKKT
+272 NKIMPGLTEKT
-283 EAFMQGFSD
+283 EAFMTGFSN
-292 GIDKISGYFKG
+292 GLDKVAGYFKDVFTED
-303 GLNFSSIS
+303 GLNLKALPQAFKKMGTDIVSYLKNLSVG
-311 NRFENMLRSAQQK
+311 NGDFFKN
-324 TQRTMQQIGQTI
+324 IGQSIGNLFVNLNKAIRGALSKLVDDIPSILSAVANAI
-336 SNVWA
+336 STAWQSV
-341 GKVWPTLQRYAKA
+341 VWPLIQGYFKA
-354 KFNIDLPDW
+354 IFGVDLPDWSQIATDISTGWNTVIWPAIQNFFKIVFGIELPSWTDLTQKISDGWNNVIWPAIHDFFKAIFELNLPYWSDLATKIANGWNDVIWPEIQNYFKVTFGIDLPDW
-363 NELLNTI
+363 NDLALRAAQWWEDEALPAIQGFIKAPFGIELQDFGTVAANI
-370 KTKWETEVLPHIT
+370 KAWWDDVLKTVGDIFKSIFEV
-383 GLFSGEFKLSDIK
+383 
-396 WETILGTIQTGWIE
+396 
-410 KVKPKIQNFFDG
+410 
-422 NFNLSDIKWETI
+422 
-434 LTTIQTGWNEQ
+434 
-445 VKPKIL
+445 
-451 NFFNGKF
+451 
-458 DIEKINWGAILGKIL
+458 
-473 FGWKFNVVKFLA
+473 
-485 DTFIEKFDIK
+485 K
-495 LPDWQQLASN
+495 LPSAS
-505 IKEKWDTVV
+505 E
-514 VPTVTGFLSGLGG
+514 
-527 TITDALGTPADS
+527 
-539 VSYFVTGIMDFIQWC
+539 
-554 GDHKDEIG
+554 
-562 EAFAGFAG
+562 
-570 EAGEGLKTAA
+570 
-580 SLLNLAIEAVSG
+580 
-592 LVMLGTDAVT
+592 
-602 SALEWILTH
+602 
-611 GKETAIAIEAIA
+611 
-623 TGLVVAA
+623 
-630 IAANPFVSAIVAA
+630 
-643 VAALGLLEAKSRKAL
+643 
-658 SGEVFDKYSDEDL
+658 
-671 AKLQKYVDALKAKNA
+671 
-686 AEKEMQDSMY
+686 
-696 DTDAT
+696 
-701 MKYFDAQE
+701 
-709 ALDQAEAQIE
+709 
-719 GIDGL
+719 
-724 KDAYYSYIQAN
+724 
-735 GIGKGDDI
+735 
-743 YLDVPLRVDE
+743 
-753 DSESNIQTEIDGMS
+753 
-767 FDSIV
+767 
-772 KMVADTSG
+772 VADGITSWWNG
-780 LQAAVDAVGL
+780 VKSSIAGIFNINANVSHSFGGG
-790 SVTVPVYGTTGT
+790 SSTGT
-802 QAADGS
+802 GGGRS
-808 HANGLD
+808 IPGHANGLD

-838 AWRSGTIGS
+838 AWRNGTMGS

-854 TAINALSVLMQQMV
+854 TAINVLSGLMQQMV

>member
-25 GNKASGLS
+25 ENKASGLS
-33 NTMEAAFGKIGSLAK
+33 NTMESAFGKIGSLAK

-95 QEKMDK
+95 QEKMNK

-245 NEHMRQLKGIIGKP
+245 NEHMRQLKGVIGKP

-272 NKIMPGLTKKT
+272 NKIMPGLTEKT
-283 EAFMQGFSD
+283 EAFMTGFSN
-292 GIDKISGYFKG
+292 GLDKVAGYFKDVFTEN
-303 GLNFSSIS
+303 GLNLKALPQAFKKMGTDIVSYLKNLSVG
-311 NRFENMLRSAQQK
+311 NGDFFKN
-324 TQRTMQQIGQTI
+324 IGQSIGNLVVNLGKAILGALSKLVDDIPSILSTVANAI
-336 SNVWA
+336 STAWQSV
-341 GKVWPTLQRYAKA
+341 VWPLIQGFFEVT
-354 KFNIDLPDW
+354 FGVELP
-363 NELLNTI
+363 
-370 KTKWETEVLPHIT
+370 KW
-383 GLFSGEFKLSDIK
+383 SDIK
-396 WETILGTIQTGWIE
+396 DKITNGWSNDIWPFIQDFFKAVFGVE
-410 KVKPKIQNFFDG
+410 LPKW
-422 NFNLSDIKWETI
+422 SDIRDNLKAW
-434 LTTIQTGWNEQ
+434 
-445 VKPKIL
+445 
-451 NFFNGKF
+451 
-458 DIEKINWGAILGKIL
+458 
-473 FGWKFNVVKFLA
+473 
-485 DTFIEKFDIK
+485 
-495 LPDWQQLASN
+495 
-505 IKEKWDTVV
+505 WD
-514 VPTVTGFLSGLGG
+514 
-527 TITDALGTPADS
+527 
-539 VSYFVTGIMDFIQWC
+539 
-554 GDHKDEIG
+554 
-562 EAFAGFAG
+562 
-570 EAGEGLKTAA
+570 
-580 SLLNLAIEAVSG
+580 
-592 LVMLGTDAVT
+592 
-602 SALEWILTH
+602 
-611 GKETAIAIEAIA
+611 ETALPSIQDFFKAPFGITPEKAEIIAGNLKAWWDETALPSIQDFFKAPFGITPEKADIIA
-623 TGLVVAA
+623 GSL
-630 IAANPFVSAIVAA
+630 
-643 VAALGLLEAKSRKAL
+643 KAWW
-658 SGEVFDKYSDEDL
+658 D
-671 AKLQKYVDALKAKNA
+671 DALKATGDIFNA
-686 AEKEMQDSMY
+686 LFEIKLPEPSD
-696 DTDAT
+696 
-701 MKYFDAQE
+701 
-709 ALDQAEAQIE
+709 I
-719 GIDGL
+719 
-724 KDAYYSYIQAN
+724 
-735 GIGKGDDI
+735 IGKITSWWDGVKSSI
-743 YLDVPLRVDE
+743 AGIF
-753 DSESNIQTEIDGMS
+753 NINANVSPS
-767 FDSIV
+767 FGGGS
-772 KMVADTSG
+772 S
-780 LQAAVDAVGL
+780 
-790 SVTVPVYGTTGT
+790 TGT
-802 QAADGS
+802 GGGRS
-808 HANGLD
+808 IPGHANGLD

-838 AWRSGTIGS
+838 AWRSGTMGS

-854 TAINALSVLMQQMV
+854 TAINALSGLMQQMV

>member
-25 GNKASGLS
+25 DNKASGLS

-245 NEHMRQLKGIIGKP
+245 NEHMRQLKGVIGKP

-272 NKIMPGLTKKT
+272 NKIMPGLTEKT
-283 EAFMQGFSD
+283 EAFMTGFSN
-292 GIDKISGYFKG
+292 GLDKVAGYFKDVFTED
-303 GLNFSSIS
+303 GLNLKALPQAFKKMGTDIVSYLKNLSVG
-311 NRFENMLRSAQQK
+311 NGDFFKN
-324 TQRTMQQIGQTI
+324 IGQSIGNLFVNLNKAIRGALSKLVDDIPSILSAVANAI
-336 SNVWA
+336 STAWQSV
-341 GKVWPTLQRYAKA
+341 VWPLIQGYFKA
-354 KFNIDLPDW
+354 IFGVDLPDWSQIATDISTGWNTVIWPAIQNFFKTVFGIELPSWTDLTQKISDGWNNVIWPAIHDFFKAIFELNLPYWSDLATKIANGWNDVIWPEIQNYFKATFGIDLPDW
-363 NELLNTI
+363 NDLALRAAQWWEDEALPAIQGFIKAPFGIELQDFGTVAANI
-370 KTKWETEVLPHIT
+370 KAWWDDVLKTVGDIFKSIFEV
-383 GLFSGEFKLSDIK
+383 
-396 WETILGTIQTGWIE
+396 
-410 KVKPKIQNFFDG
+410 
-422 NFNLSDIKWETI
+422 
-434 LTTIQTGWNEQ
+434 
-445 VKPKIL
+445 
-451 NFFNGKF
+451 
-458 DIEKINWGAILGKIL
+458 
-473 FGWKFNVVKFLA
+473 
-485 DTFIEKFDIK
+485 K
-495 LPDWQQLASN
+495 LPSAS
-505 IKEKWDTVV
+505 EV
-514 VPTVTGFLSGLGG
+514 
-527 TITDALGTPADS
+527 ADS
-539 VSYFVTGIMDFIQWC
+539 ITSWWNGVKSSIAGIFNINANVS
-554 GDHKDEIG
+554 H
-562 EAFAGFAG
+562 
-570 EAGEGLKTAA
+570 
-580 SLLNLAIEAVSG
+580 
-592 LVMLGTDAVT
+592 
-602 SALEWILTH
+602 
-611 GKETAIAIEAIA
+611 
-623 TGLVVAA
+623 
-630 IAANPFVSAIVAA
+630 
-643 VAALGLLEAKSRKAL
+643 
-658 SGEVFDKYSDEDL
+658 
-671 AKLQKYVDALKAKNA
+671 
-686 AEKEMQDSMY
+686 
-696 DTDAT
+696 
-701 MKYFDAQE
+701 
-709 ALDQAEAQIE
+709 
-719 GIDGL
+719 
-724 KDAYYSYIQAN
+724 
-735 GIGKGDDI
+735 
-743 YLDVPLRVDE
+743 
-753 DSESNIQTEIDGMS
+753 S
-767 FDSIV
+767 FGGGS
-772 KMVADTSG
+772 S
-780 LQAAVDAVGL
+780 
-790 SVTVPVYGTTGT
+790 TGT
-802 QAADGS
+802 GGGRS
-808 HANGLD
+808 IPGHANGLD

-825 HYGETVL
+825 HYGETIL

-838 AWRSGTIGS
+838 AWRNGTMGS

-854 TAINALSVLMQQMV
+854 TAINALSGLMQQMV

>member
-25 GNKASGLS
+25 ENKASGLS
-33 NTMEAAFGKIGSLAK
+33 NTMESAFGKIGSLAK

-95 QEKMDK
+95 QEKMNK

-245 NEHMRQLKGIIGKP
+245 NEHMRQLKGVIGKP

-272 NKIMPGLTKKT
+272 NKIMPGLTEKT
-283 EAFMQGFSD
+283 EAFMTGFSN
-292 GIDKISGYFKG
+292 GLDKVAGYFKDVFTEN
-303 GLNFSSIS
+303 GLNLKALPQAFKKMGTDIVSYLKNLSVG
-311 NRFENMLRSAQQK
+311 NGDFFKN
-324 TQRTMQQIGQTI
+324 IGQSIGNLVVNLGKAILGALSKLVDDIPSILSTVANAI
-336 SNVWA
+336 STAWQSV
-341 GKVWPTLQRYAKA
+341 VWPLIQGFFEVT
-354 KFNIDLPDW
+354 FGVELP
-363 NELLNTI
+363 
-370 KTKWETEVLPHIT
+370 KW
-383 GLFSGEFKLSDIK
+383 SDIK
-396 WETILGTIQTGWIE
+396 DKITNGWSNDIWPFIQDFFKAVFGVE
-410 KVKPKIQNFFDG
+410 LPKW
-422 NFNLSDIKWETI
+422 SDIRDNLKAW
-434 LTTIQTGWNEQ
+434 
-445 VKPKIL
+445 
-451 NFFNGKF
+451 
-458 DIEKINWGAILGKIL
+458 
-473 FGWKFNVVKFLA
+473 
-485 DTFIEKFDIK
+485 
-495 LPDWQQLASN
+495 
-505 IKEKWDTVV
+505 WD
-514 VPTVTGFLSGLGG
+514 
-527 TITDALGTPADS
+527 
-539 VSYFVTGIMDFIQWC
+539 
-554 GDHKDEIG
+554 
-562 EAFAGFAG
+562 
-570 EAGEGLKTAA
+570 
-580 SLLNLAIEAVSG
+580 
-592 LVMLGTDAVT
+592 
-602 SALEWILTH
+602 
-611 GKETAIAIEAIA
+611 ETALPSIQDFFKAPFGITPEKAEIIAGNLKAWWDETALPSIQDFFKAPFGITPEKADIIA
-623 TGLVVAA
+623 GNL
-630 IAANPFVSAIVAA
+630 
-643 VAALGLLEAKSRKAL
+643 KAWW
-658 SGEVFDKYSDEDL
+658 D
-671 AKLQKYVDALKAKNA
+671 DALKATGDIFNA
-686 AEKEMQDSMY
+686 LFEIKLPEPSD
-696 DTDAT
+696 
-701 MKYFDAQE
+701 
-709 ALDQAEAQIE
+709 I
-719 GIDGL
+719 
-724 KDAYYSYIQAN
+724 
-735 GIGKGDDI
+735 IGKITSWWDGVKSSI
-743 YLDVPLRVDE
+743 AGIF
-753 DSESNIQTEIDGMS
+753 NINANVSPS
-767 FDSIV
+767 FGGGS
-772 KMVADTSG
+772 S
-780 LQAAVDAVGL
+780 
-790 SVTVPVYGTTGT
+790 TGT
-802 QAADGS
+802 GGGRS
-808 HANGLD
+808 IPGHANGLD

-838 AWRSGTIGS
+838 AWRSGTMGS

-854 TAINALSVLMQQMV
+854 TAINALSGLMQQMV

>member
-25 GNKASGLS
+25 ENKASGLS
-33 NTMEAAFGKIGSLAK
+33 NTMEAAFGKIGGLAK

-70 AETYASIAAEQ
+70 AETYASIVAEQ

-245 NEHMRQLKGIIGKP
+245 NEHMRQLKGVIGKP

-272 NKIMPGLTKKT
+272 NKIMPGLTEKT
-283 EAFMQGFSD
+283 EAFMTGFSN
-292 GIDKISGYFKG
+292 GLDKVAGYFKDVFTEN
-303 GLNFSSIS
+303 GLNLKALPQAFKKMGTDIVSYLKNLSVG
-311 NRFENMLRSAQQK
+311 NGEFFRN
-324 TQRTMQQIGQTI
+324 IGQNVGNLVVNLGKAILGALSKLVDDIPSILSTVANAI
-336 SNVWA
+336 STAWQSV
-341 GKVWPTLQRYAKA
+341 VWPLIQGFFEVT
-354 KFNIDLPDW
+354 FGVELP
-363 NELLNTI
+363 
-370 KTKWETEVLPHIT
+370 KW
-383 GLFSGEFKLSDIK
+383 SDIK
-396 WETILGTIQTGWIE
+396 DKITNGWSNDIWPFIQDFFKAVFGVE
-410 KVKPKIQNFFDG
+410 LPKW
-422 NFNLSDIKWETI
+422 SDIRDNLKAW
-434 LTTIQTGWNEQ
+434 
-445 VKPKIL
+445 
-451 NFFNGKF
+451 
-458 DIEKINWGAILGKIL
+458 
-473 FGWKFNVVKFLA
+473 
-485 DTFIEKFDIK
+485 
-495 LPDWQQLASN
+495 
-505 IKEKWDTVV
+505 WD
-514 VPTVTGFLSGLGG
+514 
-527 TITDALGTPADS
+527 
-539 VSYFVTGIMDFIQWC
+539 
-554 GDHKDEIG
+554 
-562 EAFAGFAG
+562 
-570 EAGEGLKTAA
+570 
-580 SLLNLAIEAVSG
+580 
-592 LVMLGTDAVT
+592 
-602 SALEWILTH
+602 
-611 GKETAIAIEAIA
+611 ETALPSIQDFFKAPFGITPEKAEIIAGNLKAWWDETALPSIQDFFKAPFGITPEKADIIA
-623 TGLVVAA
+623 GNL
-630 IAANPFVSAIVAA
+630 
-643 VAALGLLEAKSRKAL
+643 KAWW
-658 SGEVFDKYSDEDL
+658 D
-671 AKLQKYVDALKAKNA
+671 DALKATGDIFNA
-686 AEKEMQDSMY
+686 LFEIKLPEPSD
-696 DTDAT
+696 
-701 MKYFDAQE
+701 
-709 ALDQAEAQIE
+709 I
-719 GIDGL
+719 
-724 KDAYYSYIQAN
+724 
-735 GIGKGDDI
+735 IGKITSWWDGVKSSI
-743 YLDVPLRVDE
+743 AGIF
-753 DSESNIQTEIDGMS
+753 NINANVSPS
-767 FDSIV
+767 FGGGS
-772 KMVADTSG
+772 S
-780 LQAAVDAVGL
+780 
-790 SVTVPVYGTTGT
+790 TGT
-802 QAADGS
+802 GGGRS
-808 HANGLD
+808 IPGHANGLD

-838 AWRSGTIGS
+838 AWRSGTMGS

-854 TAINALSVLMQQMV
+854 TAINALSGLMQQMV

>member
-1 MNIFELFGTIA
+1 MNIFELFGIIA

-33 NTMEAAFGKIGSLAK
+33 NTMEAAFGKIGGLAK

-245 NEHMRQLKGIIGKP
+245 NEHMRQLKGVIGKP

-272 NKIMPGLTKKT
+272 NKIMPGLTEKT
-283 EAFMQGFSD
+283 EAFMTGFSN
-292 GIDKISGYFKG
+292 GLDKVAGYFKDVFTED
-303 GLNFSSIS
+303 GLNLKALPQAFKKMGTDIVSYLK
-311 NRFENMLRSAQQK
+311 NLFVGNGDFFK
-324 TQRTMQQIGQTI
+324 NIGQSIGNLFVNLNKAIRGALSKLVDDIPSILSAVANAI
-336 SNVWA
+336 STAWQSV
-341 GKVWPTLQRYAKA
+341 VWPLIQGYFKA
-354 KFNIDLPDW
+354 IFGVDLPDWSQIATDISTGWNTVIWPAIQNFFKTVFGIELPSWTDLTQKISDGWNNVIWPAIHDFFKAIFELNLPYWSDLATKIANGWNDVIWPEIQNYFKATFGIDLPDW
-363 NELLNTI
+363 NDLALRAAQWWEDEALPAIQGFIKAPFGIELQDFGTVAANI
-370 KTKWETEVLPHIT
+370 KAWWDDVLKTVGDIFKSIFEV
-383 GLFSGEFKLSDIK
+383 
-396 WETILGTIQTGWIE
+396 
-410 KVKPKIQNFFDG
+410 
-422 NFNLSDIKWETI
+422 
-434 LTTIQTGWNEQ
+434 
-445 VKPKIL
+445 
-451 NFFNGKF
+451 
-458 DIEKINWGAILGKIL
+458 
-473 FGWKFNVVKFLA
+473 
-485 DTFIEKFDIK
+485 K
-495 LPDWQQLASN
+495 LPSAS
-505 IKEKWDTVV
+505 E
-514 VPTVTGFLSGLGG
+514 
-527 TITDALGTPADS
+527 
-539 VSYFVTGIMDFIQWC
+539 
-554 GDHKDEIG
+554 
-562 EAFAGFAG
+562 
-570 EAGEGLKTAA
+570 
-580 SLLNLAIEAVSG
+580 
-592 LVMLGTDAVT
+592 
-602 SALEWILTH
+602 
-611 GKETAIAIEAIA
+611 
-623 TGLVVAA
+623 
-630 IAANPFVSAIVAA
+630 
-643 VAALGLLEAKSRKAL
+643 
-658 SGEVFDKYSDEDL
+658 
-671 AKLQKYVDALKAKNA
+671 
-686 AEKEMQDSMY
+686 
-696 DTDAT
+696 
-701 MKYFDAQE
+701 
-709 ALDQAEAQIE
+709 
-719 GIDGL
+719 
-724 KDAYYSYIQAN
+724 
-735 GIGKGDDI
+735 
-743 YLDVPLRVDE
+743 
-753 DSESNIQTEIDGMS
+753 
-767 FDSIV
+767 
-772 KMVADTSG
+772 VADGITSWWNG
-780 LQAAVDAVGL
+780 VKSSIAGIFNINANVSHSFGGG
-790 SVTVPVYGTTGT
+790 SSTGT
-802 QAADGS
+802 GGGRS
-808 HANGLD
+808 IPGHANGLD

-838 AWRSGTIGS
+838 AWRSGTMGS

-854 TAINALSVLMQQMV
+854 TAINALSGLMQQMV

>member
-25 GNKASGLS
+25 GNKAGGLS
-33 NTMEAAFGKIGSLAK
+33 NTMESAFGKIGSLAK

-127 GYGVDEAT
+127 GFGVDEAT
-135 NLAQEGLT
+135 SLAQEGLT

-186 AAYAVKKGI
+186 AAYAVKNGI
-195 VSETKAWSALDEATK
+195 VKNTKAWSSLDEATK

-283 EAFMQGFSD
+283 EAFMTGFSN
-292 GIDKISGYFKG
+292 GLDKVAGYFKDVFTED
-303 GLNFSSIS
+303 GLNLKALPQAFKKMGADIVSYLKNLSVG
-311 NRFENMLRSAQQK
+311 NGEFFKN
-324 TQRTMQQIGQTI
+324 IGQNIGNLVVNLGKAILGALSKLVDDIPSILSTVANTI
-336 SNVWA
+336 STAWQSV
-341 GKVWPTLQRYAKA
+341 VWPLIQGFFKA
-354 KFNIDLPDW
+354 AFGVDLPDWSQIATDISTGWNTVIWPAIQNFFKTVFGIELPGWTDLTQKISDGWNNVVWPAIHDFFKAFFELNLPYWSDLATKIANGWNDVIWPEIQNYFKATFGIDLPDW
-363 NELLNTI
+363 NNLALRAAQWWDDEALPAIQDFFKAPFGIELQD
-370 KTKWETEVLPHIT
+370 
-383 GLFSGEFKLSDIK
+383 F
-396 WETILGTIQTGWIE
+396 GT
-410 KVKPKIQNFFDG
+410 V
-422 NFNLSDIKWETI
+422 
-434 LTTIQTGWNEQ
+434 
-445 VKPKIL
+445 
-451 NFFNGKF
+451 
-458 DIEKINWGAILGKIL
+458 A
-473 FGWKFNVVKFLA
+473 A
-485 DTFIEKFDIK
+485 
-495 LPDWQQLASN
+495 N
-505 IKEKWDTVV
+505 IKIWWDDV
-514 VPTVTGFLSGLGG
+514 
-527 TITDALGTPADS
+527 
-539 VSYFVTGIMDFIQWC
+539 
-554 GDHKDEIG
+554 
-562 EAFAGFAG
+562 
-570 EAGEGLKTAA
+570 LKTAGDIFKSMFEVELPSA
-580 SLLNLAIEAVSG
+580 SEVANSIRSWWDGVKSSIAGIFNINANVS
-592 LVMLGTDAVT
+592 T
-602 SALEWILTH
+602 SF
-611 GKETAIAIEAIA
+611 GGGSA
-623 TGLVVAA
+623 TGT
-630 IAANPFVSAIVAA
+630 
-643 VAALGLLEAKSRKAL
+643 GGGR
-658 SGEVFDKYSDEDL
+658 
-671 AKLQKYVDALKAKNA
+671 
-686 AEKEMQDSMY
+686 
-696 DTDAT
+696 
-701 MKYFDAQE
+701 
-709 ALDQAEAQIE
+709 
-719 GIDGL
+719 
-724 KDAYYSYIQAN
+724 
-735 GIGKGDDI
+735 
-743 YLDVPLRVDE
+743 
-753 DSESNIQTEIDGMS
+753 
-767 FDSIV
+767 SIP
-772 KMVADTSG
+772 G
-780 LQAAVDAVGL
+780 
-790 SVTVPVYGTTGT
+790 
-802 QAADGS
+802 

-838 AWRSGTIGS
+838 AWRSGTMGS

-854 TAINALSVLMQQMV
+854 TAINALSGLMQQMV

>member
-127 GYGVDEAT
+127 GFGVDEAT

-245 NEHMRQLKGIIGKP
+245 NEHMRQLKGVIGKP

-272 NKIMPGLTKKT
+272 NKIMPGLTEKT
-283 EAFMQGFSD
+283 EAFMTGFSN
-292 GIDKISGYFKG
+292 GLDKVAGYFKDVFTEN
-303 GLNFSSIS
+303 GLNLKALPQAFKKMGADIVSYLKNLSVG
-311 NRFENMLRSAQQK
+311 NGEFFKN
-324 TQRTMQQIGQTI
+324 IGQDIGNLVVNLGKAILGALSKLVDDIPSILSTVADVI
-336 SNVWA
+336 STAWQSA
-341 GKVWPTLQRYAKA
+341 VWPLIQGFFKA
-354 KFNIDLPDW
+354 TFDVELP
-363 NELLNTI
+363 
-370 KTKWETEVLPHIT
+370 KW
-383 GLFSGEFKLSDIK
+383 SDIK
-396 WETILGTIQTGWIE
+396 DKITNGWSNDIWPFIQDFFKAVFGVELPKWSDIRDNLKAWWDETAL
-410 KVKPKIQNFFDG
+410 PSIQNFFKAPFGITPEKAEIIAG
-422 NFNLSDIKWETI
+422 NLKAW
-434 LTTIQTGWNEQ
+434 
-445 VKPKIL
+445 
-451 NFFNGKF
+451 
-458 DIEKINWGAILGKIL
+458 
-473 FGWKFNVVKFLA
+473 
-485 DTFIEKFDIK
+485 
-495 LPDWQQLASN
+495 
-505 IKEKWDTVV
+505 WD
-514 VPTVTGFLSGLGG
+514 
-527 TITDALGTPADS
+527 
-539 VSYFVTGIMDFIQWC
+539 
-554 GDHKDEIG
+554 
-562 EAFAGFAG
+562 
-570 EAGEGLKTAA
+570 
-580 SLLNLAIEAVSG
+580 
-592 LVMLGTDAVT
+592 
-602 SALEWILTH
+602 
-611 GKETAIAIEAIA
+611 ETALPSIQDFFKAPFGITPEKADIIA
-623 TGLVVAA
+623 GNL
-630 IAANPFVSAIVAA
+630 
-643 VAALGLLEAKSRKAL
+643 KAWW
-658 SGEVFDKYSDEDL
+658 D
-671 AKLQKYVDALKAKNA
+671 DALKATGDIFNA
-686 AEKEMQDSMY
+686 LFEIKLPEPSD
-696 DTDAT
+696 
-701 MKYFDAQE
+701 
-709 ALDQAEAQIE
+709 I
-719 GIDGL
+719 
-724 KDAYYSYIQAN
+724 
-735 GIGKGDDI
+735 IGKITSWWDGVKSSI
-743 YLDVPLRVDE
+743 AGIF
-753 DSESNIQTEIDGMS
+753 NINANVSTS
-767 FDSIV
+767 FGGGS
-772 KMVADTSG
+772 S
-780 LQAAVDAVGL
+780 
-790 SVTVPVYGTTGT
+790 TGT
-802 QAADGS
+802 GGGRS
-808 HANGLD
+808 IPGHANGLD

-838 AWRSGTIGS
+838 AWRSGTMGS
-847 AEVGRLE
+847 ADVGRLE
-854 TAINALSVLMQQMV
+854 TAINALSGLMQQMV
-868 ANTRGGQQIVLDSGV
+868 ANTHGGQQIVLDSGV

>member
-25 GNKASGLS
+25 ENKASGLS

-48 KVGTAVVAAF
+48 KVGTAVVSAF

-127 GYGVDEAT
+127 GFGVDEAT
-135 NLAQEGLT
+135 SLAQEGLT

-186 AAYAVKKGI
+186 AAYAVKNGI
-195 VSETKAWSALDEATK
+195 VKNTKAWSSLDEATK

-245 NEHMRQLKGIIGKP
+245 NEHMRQLKGVIGKP

-272 NKIMPGLTKKT
+272 NKIMPGLTEKT
-283 EAFMQGFSD
+283 EAFMRRFSD

-324 TQRTMQQIGQTI
+324 TQRTMQQIGQTV

-383 GLFSGEFKLSDIK
+383 GLFSSEFKLSEIK
-396 WETILGTIQTGWIE
+396 WETIL
-410 KVKPKIQNFFDG
+410 D
-422 NFNLSDIKWETI
+422 
-434 LTTIQTGWNEQ
+434 TIQTGWNEQ

-473 FGWKFNVVKFLA
+473 FGWKFNAVKFLA

-495 LPDWQQLASN
+495 LPDWEQLASN

-514 VPTVTGFLSGLGG
+514 VPTVTSFLSGLGG

-580 SLLNLAIEAVSG
+580 SLLNLAIEAISG

-611 GKETAIAIEAIA
+611 GNETAIAIEAIA

-658 SGEVFDKYSDEDL
+658 SGEVFDTYSDEDL

-709 ALDQAEAQIE
+709 ALDQAEAQIK

-735 GIGKGDDI
+735 GIGKDDDI

>member
-25 GNKASGLS
+25 ENKASGLS

-245 NEHMRQLKGIIGKP
+245 NEHMRQLKGVIGKP

-272 NKIMPGLTKKT
+272 NKIMPGLTEKT
-283 EAFMQGFSD
+283 EAFMTGFSN
-292 GIDKISGYFKG
+292 GLDKVAGYFKDVFTEN
-303 GLNFSSIS
+303 GLNLKALPQAFKKMGTDIVSYLKNLSVG
-311 NRFENMLRSAQQK
+311 NGEFFRN
-324 TQRTMQQIGQTI
+324 IGQNVGNLVVNLGKAILGALSKLVDDIPSILSTVANAI
-336 SNVWA
+336 STAWQSV
-341 GKVWPTLQRYAKA
+341 VWPLIQGYFKA
-354 KFNIDLPDW
+354 IFGVDLPDWSQIATDISTGWNTVIWPAIQNFFKTVFGIELPSWTDLTQKISDGWNNVIWPAIHDFFKAIFELNLPYWSDLATKIANGWNDVIWPEIQNYFKATFGIDLPDW
-363 NELLNTI
+363 NDLALRAAQWWEDEALPAIQGFIKAPFGIELQDFGTVAANI
-370 KTKWETEVLPHIT
+370 KAWWDDVLKTVGDIFKSIFEV
-383 GLFSGEFKLSDIK
+383 
-396 WETILGTIQTGWIE
+396 
-410 KVKPKIQNFFDG
+410 
-422 NFNLSDIKWETI
+422 
-434 LTTIQTGWNEQ
+434 
-445 VKPKIL
+445 
-451 NFFNGKF
+451 
-458 DIEKINWGAILGKIL
+458 
-473 FGWKFNVVKFLA
+473 
-485 DTFIEKFDIK
+485 K
-495 LPDWQQLASN
+495 LPSAS
-505 IKEKWDTVV
+505 E
-514 VPTVTGFLSGLGG
+514 
-527 TITDALGTPADS
+527 
-539 VSYFVTGIMDFIQWC
+539 
-554 GDHKDEIG
+554 
-562 EAFAGFAG
+562 
-570 EAGEGLKTAA
+570 
-580 SLLNLAIEAVSG
+580 
-592 LVMLGTDAVT
+592 
-602 SALEWILTH
+602 
-611 GKETAIAIEAIA
+611 
-623 TGLVVAA
+623 
-630 IAANPFVSAIVAA
+630 
-643 VAALGLLEAKSRKAL
+643 
-658 SGEVFDKYSDEDL
+658 
-671 AKLQKYVDALKAKNA
+671 
-686 AEKEMQDSMY
+686 
-696 DTDAT
+696 
-701 MKYFDAQE
+701 
-709 ALDQAEAQIE
+709 
-719 GIDGL
+719 
-724 KDAYYSYIQAN
+724 
-735 GIGKGDDI
+735 
-743 YLDVPLRVDE
+743 
-753 DSESNIQTEIDGMS
+753 
-767 FDSIV
+767 
-772 KMVADTSG
+772 VADGITSWWNG
-780 LQAAVDAVGL
+780 VKSSIAGIFNINANVSHSFGGG
-790 SVTVPVYGTTGT
+790 SSTGT
-802 QAADGS
+802 GGGRS
-808 HANGLD
+808 IPGHANGLD

-838 AWRSGTIGS
+838 AWRSGTMGS

-854 TAINALSVLMQQMV
+854 TAINALSGLMQQMV

>member
-33 NTMEAAFGKIGSLAK
+33 NTMEAAFGKIGNLAK

-127 GYGVDEAT
+127 GFGVDEAT
-135 NLAQEGLT
+135 SLAQEGLT

-186 AAYAVKKGI
+186 AAYAVKNGI
-195 VSETKAWSALDEATK
+195 VKNTKAWSSLDEATK

-259 ILEKLILPAMRTL
+259 ILEKLILPVMRAL

-283 EAFMQGFSD
+283 EAFMTGFSN
-292 GIDKISGYFKG
+292 GLDKVAGYFKDVFTEE
-303 GLNFSSIS
+303 GLNLSALPDAFSKMFSAIARKVPVLLSTLGKSIS
-311 NRFENMLRSAQQK
+311 GAWKGRVWPIVQK
-324 TQRTMQQIGQTI
+324 LFKTTFNVELPSWDDLTAKIRNGWNNIIWPSIQGFFKTTFGVELPKWGELATAI
-336 SNVWA
+336 SN
-341 GKVWPTLQRYAKA
+341 K
-354 KFNIDLPDW
+354 W
-363 NELLNTI
+363 NN
-370 KTKWETEVLPHIT
+370 EVL
-383 GLFSGEFKLSDIK
+383 
-396 WETILGTIQTGWIE
+396 
-410 KVKPKIQNFFDG
+410 PKIQNFFKEH
-422 NFNLSDIKWETI
+422 FEIELPKWETLASDIKTNLES
-434 LTTIQTGWNEQ
+434 LKKSAKEYL
-445 VKPKIL
+445 KL
-451 NFFNGKF
+451 NF
-458 DIEKINWGAILGKIL
+458 DI
-473 FGWKFNVVKFLA
+473 
-485 DTFIEKFDIK
+485 DI
-495 LPDWQQLASN
+495 PDWDTTSAYVLENIQSFVTDVTELLNKIYEWATGDGAELLQGVLKVAGAFMLVSLAAGAVTNPLLLIIALTALVIANWNAVKEAVTNAFNTMIEWLSTNIGAPLETFRKNVIEPLAGYWNDTIVPAIKGAATAVGDFFGIDLVAGWDSITNAISSAWNSVTSAIDAATTAISN
-505 IKEKWDTVV
+505 FFGVKGNT
-514 VPTVTGFLSGLGG
+514 GLGG
-527 TITDALGTPADS
+527 GDARPWYVQENPGQYSAQSGNTFGGGTS
-539 VSYFVTGIMDFIQWC
+539 
-554 GDHKDEIG
+554 
-562 EAFAGFAG
+562 
-570 EAGEGLKTAA
+570 
-580 SLLNLAIEAVSG
+580 
-592 LVMLGTDAVT
+592 
-602 SALEWILTH
+602 
-611 GKETAIAIEAIA
+611 
-623 TGLVVAA
+623 
-630 IAANPFVSAIVAA
+630 
-643 VAALGLLEAKSRKAL
+643 
-658 SGEVFDKYSDEDL
+658 
-671 AKLQKYVDALKAKNA
+671 
-686 AEKEMQDSMY
+686 
-696 DTDAT
+696 
-701 MKYFDAQE
+701 
-709 ALDQAEAQIE
+709 
-719 GIDGL
+719 
-724 KDAYYSYIQAN
+724 
-735 GIGKGDDI
+735 
-743 YLDVPLRVDE
+743 
-753 DSESNIQTEIDGMS
+753 
-767 FDSIV
+767 
-772 KMVADTSG
+772 
-780 LQAAVDAVGL
+780 
-790 SVTVPVYGTTGT
+790 TGT
-802 QAADGS
+802 GGGKS
-808 HANGLD
+808 IPGHANGLD

-838 AWRSGTIGS
+838 AWRSGTMGS

-854 TAINALSVLMQQMV
+854 TAINALSGLMQQMV

>member
-245 NEHMRQLKGIIGKP
+245 NEHMRQLKGVIGKP

-272 NKIMPGLTKKT
+272 NKIMPGLTEKT
-283 EAFMQGFSD
+283 EAFMTGFSN
-292 GIDKISGYFKG
+292 GLDKVAGYFKDVFTED
-303 GLNFSSIS
+303 GLNLKALPQAFKKMGTDIVSYLKNLSVG
-311 NRFENMLRSAQQK
+311 NGDFFKN
-324 TQRTMQQIGQTI
+324 IGQSIGNLFVNLNKAIRGALSKLVDDIPSILSTVANAI
-336 SNVWA
+336 STAWQSV
-341 GKVWPTLQRYAKA
+341 VWPLIQGCFKA
-354 KFNIDLPDW
+354 IFGVDLPDWSQIATDISTGWNTVIWPAIQNFFKTIFGIELPSWTDLTQKISDGWNNVVWPAIHDFFKAVFELNLPYWSDLATKIANGWNDVIWPEIQNYFKATFGIDLPDW
-363 NELLNTI
+363 NDLALRAAQWWEDEALPAIQGFFKAPFGIELQDFGTVAANI
-370 KTKWETEVLPHIT
+370 KAWWDDVLKTVGDIFKSIFEV
-383 GLFSGEFKLSDIK
+383 
-396 WETILGTIQTGWIE
+396 
-410 KVKPKIQNFFDG
+410 
-422 NFNLSDIKWETI
+422 
-434 LTTIQTGWNEQ
+434 
-445 VKPKIL
+445 
-451 NFFNGKF
+451 
-458 DIEKINWGAILGKIL
+458 
-473 FGWKFNVVKFLA
+473 
-485 DTFIEKFDIK
+485 K
-495 LPDWQQLASN
+495 LPSAS
-505 IKEKWDTVV
+505 EV
-514 VPTVTGFLSGLGG
+514 
-527 TITDALGTPADS
+527 ADS
-539 VSYFVTGIMDFIQWC
+539 ITSWWNGVKSSIAGIFNINANVS
-554 GDHKDEIG
+554 H
-562 EAFAGFAG
+562 
-570 EAGEGLKTAA
+570 
-580 SLLNLAIEAVSG
+580 
-592 LVMLGTDAVT
+592 
-602 SALEWILTH
+602 
-611 GKETAIAIEAIA
+611 
-623 TGLVVAA
+623 
-630 IAANPFVSAIVAA
+630 
-643 VAALGLLEAKSRKAL
+643 
-658 SGEVFDKYSDEDL
+658 
-671 AKLQKYVDALKAKNA
+671 
-686 AEKEMQDSMY
+686 
-696 DTDAT
+696 
-701 MKYFDAQE
+701 
-709 ALDQAEAQIE
+709 
-719 GIDGL
+719 
-724 KDAYYSYIQAN
+724 
-735 GIGKGDDI
+735 
-743 YLDVPLRVDE
+743 
-753 DSESNIQTEIDGMS
+753 S
-767 FDSIV
+767 FGGGS
-772 KMVADTSG
+772 S
-780 LQAAVDAVGL
+780 
-790 SVTVPVYGTTGT
+790 TGT
-802 QAADGS
+802 GGGRS
-808 HANGLD
+808 IPGHANGLD

-838 AWRSGTIGS
+838 AWRNGTMGS

-854 TAINALSVLMQQMV
+854 TAINALSGLMQQMV

>member
-25 GNKASGLS
+25 DNKASGLS

-217 AKDMMAQSGAT
+217 AKDMMAQSDAT

-245 NEHMRQLKGIIGKP
+245 NEHMRQLKGVIGKP

-272 NKIMPGLTKKT
+272 NKIMPGLTEKT
-283 EAFMQGFSD
+283 EAFMTGFSN
-292 GIDKISGYFKG
+292 GLDKVAGYFKDVFTEN
-303 GLNFSSIS
+303 GLNLKALPQAFKKMGTDIVSYLKNLSVG
-311 NRFENMLRSAQQK
+311 NGEFFRN
-324 TQRTMQQIGQTI
+324 IGQNVGNLVVNLGKAILGALSKLVDDIPSILSTVANAI
-336 SNVWA
+336 STAWQSV
-341 GKVWPTLQRYAKA
+341 VWPLIQGFFEVT
-354 KFNIDLPDW
+354 FGVELP
-363 NELLNTI
+363 
-370 KTKWETEVLPHIT
+370 KW
-383 GLFSGEFKLSDIK
+383 SDIK
-396 WETILGTIQTGWIE
+396 DKITNGWSNDIWPFIQDFFKAVFGVE
-410 KVKPKIQNFFDG
+410 LPKW
-422 NFNLSDIKWETI
+422 SDIRDNLKAW
-434 LTTIQTGWNEQ
+434 
-445 VKPKIL
+445 
-451 NFFNGKF
+451 
-458 DIEKINWGAILGKIL
+458 
-473 FGWKFNVVKFLA
+473 
-485 DTFIEKFDIK
+485 
-495 LPDWQQLASN
+495 
-505 IKEKWDTVV
+505 WD
-514 VPTVTGFLSGLGG
+514 
-527 TITDALGTPADS
+527 
-539 VSYFVTGIMDFIQWC
+539 
-554 GDHKDEIG
+554 
-562 EAFAGFAG
+562 
-570 EAGEGLKTAA
+570 
-580 SLLNLAIEAVSG
+580 
-592 LVMLGTDAVT
+592 
-602 SALEWILTH
+602 
-611 GKETAIAIEAIA
+611 ETALPSIQDFFKAPFGITPEKAEIIAGNLKAWWDETALPSIQDFFKAPFGITPEKADIIA
-623 TGLVVAA
+623 GNL
-630 IAANPFVSAIVAA
+630 
-643 VAALGLLEAKSRKAL
+643 KAWW
-658 SGEVFDKYSDEDL
+658 D
-671 AKLQKYVDALKAKNA
+671 DALKATGDIFNA
-686 AEKEMQDSMY
+686 LFEIKLPEPSD
-696 DTDAT
+696 
-701 MKYFDAQE
+701 
-709 ALDQAEAQIE
+709 I
-719 GIDGL
+719 
-724 KDAYYSYIQAN
+724 
-735 GIGKGDDI
+735 IGKITSWWDGVKSSI
-743 YLDVPLRVDE
+743 AGIF
-753 DSESNIQTEIDGMS
+753 NINANVSPS
-767 FDSIV
+767 FGGGS
-772 KMVADTSG
+772 S
-780 LQAAVDAVGL
+780 
-790 SVTVPVYGTTGT
+790 TGT
-802 QAADGS
+802 GGGRS
-808 HANGLD
+808 IPGHANGLD

-838 AWRSGTIGS
+838 AWRSGTMGS

-854 TAINALSVLMQQMV
+854 TAINALSGLMQQMV

>member
-245 NEHMRQLKGIIGKP
+245 NEHMRQLKGVIGKP

-272 NKIMPGLTKKT
+272 NKIMPGLTEKT
-283 EAFMQGFSD
+283 EAFMTGFSN
-292 GIDKISGYFKG
+292 GLDKVAGYFKDVFTED
-303 GLNFSSIS
+303 GLNLKALPQAFKKMGTDIVSYLKNLSVG
-311 NRFENMLRSAQQK
+311 NGEFFKN
-324 TQRTMQQIGQTI
+324 IGQDIGNLVVNLGKAILGALSKLVDDIPSILATVANTI
-336 SNVWA
+336 STAWQSV
-341 GKVWPTLQRYAKA
+341 VWPLIQGFFKA
-354 KFNIDLPDW
+354 TFDVELP
-363 NELLNTI
+363 
-370 KTKWETEVLPHIT
+370 KW
-383 GLFSGEFKLSDIK
+383 SDIK
-396 WETILGTIQTGWIE
+396 DKITNGWSNDIWPFIQDFFKAVFGVELPKWSDIRDNLKAWWDETAL
-410 KVKPKIQNFFDG
+410 PSIQNFFKAPFGITPEKAEIIAG
-422 NFNLSDIKWETI
+422 NLKAW
-434 LTTIQTGWNEQ
+434 
-445 VKPKIL
+445 
-451 NFFNGKF
+451 
-458 DIEKINWGAILGKIL
+458 
-473 FGWKFNVVKFLA
+473 
-485 DTFIEKFDIK
+485 
-495 LPDWQQLASN
+495 
-505 IKEKWDTVV
+505 WD
-514 VPTVTGFLSGLGG
+514 
-527 TITDALGTPADS
+527 
-539 VSYFVTGIMDFIQWC
+539 
-554 GDHKDEIG
+554 
-562 EAFAGFAG
+562 
-570 EAGEGLKTAA
+570 
-580 SLLNLAIEAVSG
+580 
-592 LVMLGTDAVT
+592 
-602 SALEWILTH
+602 
-611 GKETAIAIEAIA
+611 ETALPSIQDFFKAPFGITPEKAEIIAGNLKAWWDETALPSIQDFFKAPFGITPEKADIIA
-623 TGLVVAA
+623 GNL
-630 IAANPFVSAIVAA
+630 
-643 VAALGLLEAKSRKAL
+643 KAWW
-658 SGEVFDKYSDEDL
+658 D
-671 AKLQKYVDALKAKNA
+671 DALKATGDIFNA
-686 AEKEMQDSMY
+686 LFEIKLPEPSD
-696 DTDAT
+696 
-701 MKYFDAQE
+701 
-709 ALDQAEAQIE
+709 I
-719 GIDGL
+719 
-724 KDAYYSYIQAN
+724 
-735 GIGKGDDI
+735 IGKITSWWDGI
-743 YLDVPLRVDE
+743 K
-753 DSESNIQTEIDGMS
+753 SSIAGIFNINANVSTS
-767 FDSIV
+767 FGGGS
-772 KMVADTSG
+772 S
-780 LQAAVDAVGL
+780 
-790 SVTVPVYGTTGT
+790 TGT
-802 QAADGS
+802 GGGRS
-808 HANGLD
+808 IPGHANGLD

-838 AWRSGTIGS
+838 AWRSGTMGS
-847 AEVGRLE
+847 ADVGRLE
-854 TAINALSVLMQQMV
+854 TAINALSGLMQQMV
-868 ANTRGGQQIVLDSGV
+868 ANTHGGQQIVLDSGV

>member
-25 GNKASGLS
+25 ENKASGLS

-87 MGDYAYMA
+87 MGDYTYMA

-245 NEHMRQLKGIIGKP
+245 NEHMRQLKGVIGKP

-272 NKIMPGLTKKT
+272 NKIMPGLTEKT
-283 EAFMQGFSD
+283 EAFMTGFSN
-292 GIDKISGYFKG
+292 GLDKVAGYFKDVFTEN
-303 GLNFSSIS
+303 GLNLKALPQAFKKMGTDIVSYLKNLSVG
-311 NRFENMLRSAQQK
+311 NGEFFRN
-324 TQRTMQQIGQTI
+324 IGQNVGNLVVNLGKAILGALSKLVDDIPSILSTVANAI
-336 SNVWA
+336 STAWQSV
-341 GKVWPTLQRYAKA
+341 VWPLIQGFFEVT
-354 KFNIDLPDW
+354 FGVELP
-363 NELLNTI
+363 
-370 KTKWETEVLPHIT
+370 KW
-383 GLFSGEFKLSDIK
+383 SDIK
-396 WETILGTIQTGWIE
+396 DKITNGWSNDIWPFIQDFFKAVFGVE
-410 KVKPKIQNFFDG
+410 LPKW
-422 NFNLSDIKWETI
+422 SDIRDNLKAW
-434 LTTIQTGWNEQ
+434 
-445 VKPKIL
+445 
-451 NFFNGKF
+451 
-458 DIEKINWGAILGKIL
+458 
-473 FGWKFNVVKFLA
+473 
-485 DTFIEKFDIK
+485 
-495 LPDWQQLASN
+495 
-505 IKEKWDTVV
+505 WD
-514 VPTVTGFLSGLGG
+514 
-527 TITDALGTPADS
+527 
-539 VSYFVTGIMDFIQWC
+539 
-554 GDHKDEIG
+554 
-562 EAFAGFAG
+562 
-570 EAGEGLKTAA
+570 
-580 SLLNLAIEAVSG
+580 
-592 LVMLGTDAVT
+592 
-602 SALEWILTH
+602 
-611 GKETAIAIEAIA
+611 ETALPSIQDFFKAPFGITPEKAEIIAGNLKAWWDETALPSIQDFFKAPFGITPEKADIIA
-623 TGLVVAA
+623 GNL
-630 IAANPFVSAIVAA
+630 
-643 VAALGLLEAKSRKAL
+643 KAWW
-658 SGEVFDKYSDEDL
+658 D
-671 AKLQKYVDALKAKNA
+671 DALKATGDIFNA
-686 AEKEMQDSMY
+686 LFEIKLPEPSD
-696 DTDAT
+696 
-701 MKYFDAQE
+701 
-709 ALDQAEAQIE
+709 I
-719 GIDGL
+719 
-724 KDAYYSYIQAN
+724 
-735 GIGKGDDI
+735 IGKITSWWDGVKSSI
-743 YLDVPLRVDE
+743 AGIF
-753 DSESNIQTEIDGMS
+753 NINANVSPS
-767 FDSIV
+767 FGGGS
-772 KMVADTSG
+772 S
-780 LQAAVDAVGL
+780 
-790 SVTVPVYGTTGT
+790 TGT
-802 QAADGS
+802 GGGRS
-808 HANGLD
+808 IPGHANGLD

-838 AWRSGTIGS
+838 AWRSGTMGS

-854 TAINALSVLMQQMV
+854 TAINALSGLMQQMV

>member
-245 NEHMRQLKGIIGKP
+245 NEHMRQLKGVIGKP

-272 NKIMPGLTKKT
+272 NKIMPGLTEKT
-283 EAFMQGFSD
+283 EAFMTGFSN
-292 GIDKISGYFKG
+292 GLDKVAGYFKDVFTED
-303 GLNFSSIS
+303 GLNLKALPQAFKKMGADIGSYLK
-311 NRFENMLRSAQQK
+311 NLFVGNGDFFK
-324 TQRTMQQIGQTI
+324 NIGQSIGNLFVNLNKAIRGALSKLVDDIPSILSAVANAI
-336 SNVWA
+336 STAWQSV
-341 GKVWPTLQRYAKA
+341 VWPLIQGYFKA
-354 KFNIDLPDW
+354 IFGVDLPDW
-363 NELLNTI
+363 SQIAT
-370 KTKWETEVLPHIT
+370 
-383 GLFSGEFKLSDIK
+383 DIS
-396 WETILGTIQTGWIE
+396 TGWNTVIW
-410 KVKPKIQNFFDG
+410 PAIQNFFKTVFGIELPSWTD
-422 NFNLSDIKWETI
+422 LTQKISD
-434 LTTIQTGWNEQ
+434 GWNN
-445 VKPKIL
+445 VIWP
-451 NFFNGKF
+451 
-458 DIEKINWGAILGKIL
+458 AIQGYFKAL
-473 FGWKFNVVKFLA
+473 FG
-485 DTFIEKFDIK
+485 IELQDFGTV
-495 LPDWQQLASN
+495 AAN
-505 IKEKWDTVV
+505 IKAWWDDV
-514 VPTVTGFLSGLGG
+514 
-527 TITDALGTPADS
+527 
-539 VSYFVTGIMDFIQWC
+539 
-554 GDHKDEIG
+554 
-562 EAFAGFAG
+562 
-570 EAGEGLKTAA
+570 LKTVGDIFKSIFEVQLPSA
-580 SLLNLAIEAVSG
+580 SE
-592 LVMLGTDAVT
+592 
-602 SALEWILTH
+602 
-611 GKETAIAIEAIA
+611 
-623 TGLVVAA
+623 
-630 IAANPFVSAIVAA
+630 
-643 VAALGLLEAKSRKAL
+643 
-658 SGEVFDKYSDEDL
+658 
-671 AKLQKYVDALKAKNA
+671 
-686 AEKEMQDSMY
+686 
-696 DTDAT
+696 
-701 MKYFDAQE
+701 
-709 ALDQAEAQIE
+709 
-719 GIDGL
+719 
-724 KDAYYSYIQAN
+724 
-735 GIGKGDDI
+735 
-743 YLDVPLRVDE
+743 
-753 DSESNIQTEIDGMS
+753 
-767 FDSIV
+767 
-772 KMVADTSG
+772 VADGITSWWNG
-780 LQAAVDAVGL
+780 VKSSIAGIFNINANVSHSFGGG
-790 SVTVPVYGTTGT
+790 SSTGT
-802 QAADGS
+802 GGGRS
-808 HANGLD
+808 IPGHANGLD

-838 AWRSGTIGS
+838 AWRNGTIGS

-854 TAINALSVLMQQMV
+854 TAITALSGLMQQLV
-868 ANTRGGQQIVLDSGV
+868 AHTRGGQQIGLDSGV

>member
-81 ASFEQI
+81 ASFKQI

-228 GQAAKES
+228 GQAAQES

-245 NEHMRQLKGIIGKP
+245 NEHMRQLKGVIGKP
-259 ILEKLILPAMRTL
+259 ILEKLILPAMRAL
-272 NKIMPGLTKKT
+272 NKIMPGLTEKT
-283 EAFMQGFSD
+283 EAFMTGFSNGLD
-292 GIDKISGYFKG
+292 RVAGYFKDVFTED
-303 GLNFSSIS
+303 GLNLKALPQAFKKMGTDIVSYLKNLSVG
-311 NRFENMLRSAQQK
+311 NGDFFKN
-324 TQRTMQQIGQTI
+324 IGQSIGNLFVNLNKAIRGALSKLVDDIPSILSTVANAI
-336 SNVWA
+336 STAWQSV
-341 GKVWPTLQRYAKA
+341 VWPLIQGYFKA
-354 KFNIDLPDW
+354 IFGVDLPDWSQIATDISTGWNTVIWPAIQNFFKTIFGIELPSWTDLTQKISDGWNNVVWPAIHDFFKAIFELNLPYWSDLATKIANGWNDVIWPEIQNYFNATFGIDLPDW
-363 NELLNTI
+363 NDLALRAAQWWEDEALPAIQGFFKAPFGIELQDFGTVAANI
-370 KTKWETEVLPHIT
+370 KAWWDDVLKTVGDIFKSIFEV
-383 GLFSGEFKLSDIK
+383 
-396 WETILGTIQTGWIE
+396 
-410 KVKPKIQNFFDG
+410 
-422 NFNLSDIKWETI
+422 
-434 LTTIQTGWNEQ
+434 
-445 VKPKIL
+445 
-451 NFFNGKF
+451 
-458 DIEKINWGAILGKIL
+458 
-473 FGWKFNVVKFLA
+473 
-485 DTFIEKFDIK
+485 K
-495 LPDWQQLASN
+495 LPSAS
-505 IKEKWDTVV
+505 EV
-514 VPTVTGFLSGLGG
+514 
-527 TITDALGTPADS
+527 ADS
-539 VSYFVTGIMDFIQWC
+539 ITSWWNGVKSSIAGIFNINANVSHSFGGGSSMGTG
-554 GDHKDEIG
+554 GG
-562 EAFAGFAG
+562 
-570 EAGEGLKTAA
+570 
-580 SLLNLAIEAVSG
+580 
-592 LVMLGTDAVT
+592 
-602 SALEWILTH
+602 
-611 GKETAIAIEAIA
+611 
-623 TGLVVAA
+623 
-630 IAANPFVSAIVAA
+630 
-643 VAALGLLEAKSRKAL
+643 R
-658 SGEVFDKYSDEDL
+658 
-671 AKLQKYVDALKAKNA
+671 
-686 AEKEMQDSMY
+686 
-696 DTDAT
+696 
-701 MKYFDAQE
+701 
-709 ALDQAEAQIE
+709 
-719 GIDGL
+719 
-724 KDAYYSYIQAN
+724 
-735 GIGKGDDI
+735 
-743 YLDVPLRVDE
+743 
-753 DSESNIQTEIDGMS
+753 
-767 FDSIV
+767 SIP
-772 KMVADTSG
+772 G
-780 LQAAVDAVGL
+780 
-790 SVTVPVYGTTGT
+790 
-802 QAADGS
+802 

-838 AWRSGTIGS
+838 AWRSGTMGS

-854 TAINALSVLMQQMV
+854 TAINALSGLMQQMV

>member
-25 GNKASGLS
+25 ENKASGLS
-33 NTMEAAFGKIGSLAK
+33 NTMEAAFGKIGGLAK

-245 NEHMRQLKGIIGKP
+245 NEHMRQLKGVIGKP

-272 NKIMPGLTKKT
+272 NKIMPGLTEKT
-283 EAFMQGFSD
+283 EAFMTGFSN
-292 GIDKISGYFKG
+292 GLDKVAGYFKDVFTEN
-303 GLNFSSIS
+303 GLNLKALPQAFKKMGTDIVSYLKNSSVG
-311 NRFENMLRSAQQK
+311 NGEFFRN
-324 TQRTMQQIGQTI
+324 IGQNVGNLVVNLGKAILGALSKLVDDIPSILSTVANAI
-336 SNVWA
+336 STAWQSV
-341 GKVWPTLQRYAKA
+341 VWPLIQGFFEVT
-354 KFNIDLPDW
+354 FGVELP
-363 NELLNTI
+363 
-370 KTKWETEVLPHIT
+370 KW
-383 GLFSGEFKLSDIK
+383 SDIK
-396 WETILGTIQTGWIE
+396 DKITNGWSNDIWPFIQDFFKAVFGVE
-410 KVKPKIQNFFDG
+410 LPKW
-422 NFNLSDIKWETI
+422 SDIRDNLKAW
-434 LTTIQTGWNEQ
+434 
-445 VKPKIL
+445 
-451 NFFNGKF
+451 
-458 DIEKINWGAILGKIL
+458 
-473 FGWKFNVVKFLA
+473 
-485 DTFIEKFDIK
+485 
-495 LPDWQQLASN
+495 
-505 IKEKWDTVV
+505 WD
-514 VPTVTGFLSGLGG
+514 
-527 TITDALGTPADS
+527 
-539 VSYFVTGIMDFIQWC
+539 
-554 GDHKDEIG
+554 
-562 EAFAGFAG
+562 
-570 EAGEGLKTAA
+570 
-580 SLLNLAIEAVSG
+580 
-592 LVMLGTDAVT
+592 
-602 SALEWILTH
+602 
-611 GKETAIAIEAIA
+611 ETALPSIQDFFKAPFGITPEKAEIIAGNLKAWWDETALPSIQDFFKAPFGITPEKADIIA
-623 TGLVVAA
+623 GNL
-630 IAANPFVSAIVAA
+630 
-643 VAALGLLEAKSRKAL
+643 KAWW
-658 SGEVFDKYSDEDL
+658 D
-671 AKLQKYVDALKAKNA
+671 DALKATGDIFNA
-686 AEKEMQDSMY
+686 LFEIKLPEPSD
-696 DTDAT
+696 
-701 MKYFDAQE
+701 
-709 ALDQAEAQIE
+709 I
-719 GIDGL
+719 
-724 KDAYYSYIQAN
+724 
-735 GIGKGDDI
+735 IGKITSWWDGVKSSI
-743 YLDVPLRVDE
+743 AGIF
-753 DSESNIQTEIDGMS
+753 NINANVSPS
-767 FDSIV
+767 FGGGS
-772 KMVADTSG
+772 S
-780 LQAAVDAVGL
+780 
-790 SVTVPVYGTTGT
+790 TGT
-802 QAADGS
+802 GGGRS
-808 HANGLD
+808 IPGHANGLD
-814 FVPRDGYLARL
+814 FVPHDGYLARL

-838 AWRSGTIGS
+838 AWRSGTMGS

-854 TAINALSVLMQQMV
+854 TAINALSGLMQQMV

>member
-245 NEHMRQLKGIIGKP
+245 NEHMRQLKGVIGKP

-272 NKIMPGLTKKT
+272 NKIMPGLTEKT
-283 EAFMQGFSD
+283 EAFMTGFSN
-292 GIDKISGYFKG
+292 GLDKVAGYFKDVFTED
-303 GLNFSSIS
+303 GLNLKALPQAFKKMGADIGSYLK
-311 NRFENMLRSAQQK
+311 NLFVGNGDFFK
-324 TQRTMQQIGQTI
+324 NIGQSIGNLFVNLNKAIRGALSKLVDDVPSILSAVANAI
-336 SNVWA
+336 STAWQSV
-341 GKVWPTLQRYAKA
+341 VWPLIQGYFKA
-354 KFNIDLPDW
+354 IFGVDLPDW
-363 NELLNTI
+363 SQIAT
-370 KTKWETEVLPHIT
+370 
-383 GLFSGEFKLSDIK
+383 DIS
-396 WETILGTIQTGWIE
+396 TGWNTVIW
-410 KVKPKIQNFFDG
+410 PAIQNFFKTVFGIELPSWTD
-422 NFNLSDIKWETI
+422 
-434 LTTIQTGWNEQ
+434 LTQKIFDGWNN
-445 VKPKIL
+445 VIWP
-451 NFFNGKF
+451 
-458 DIEKINWGAILGKIL
+458 AIQGYFKAL
-473 FGWKFNVVKFLA
+473 FG
-485 DTFIEKFDIK
+485 IELQDFGTV
-495 LPDWQQLASN
+495 AAN
-505 IKEKWDTVV
+505 IKAWWDDV
-514 VPTVTGFLSGLGG
+514 
-527 TITDALGTPADS
+527 
-539 VSYFVTGIMDFIQWC
+539 
-554 GDHKDEIG
+554 
-562 EAFAGFAG
+562 
-570 EAGEGLKTAA
+570 LKTVGDIFKSIFEVQLPSA
-580 SLLNLAIEAVSG
+580 SE
-592 LVMLGTDAVT
+592 
-602 SALEWILTH
+602 
-611 GKETAIAIEAIA
+611 
-623 TGLVVAA
+623 
-630 IAANPFVSAIVAA
+630 
-643 VAALGLLEAKSRKAL
+643 
-658 SGEVFDKYSDEDL
+658 
-671 AKLQKYVDALKAKNA
+671 
-686 AEKEMQDSMY
+686 
-696 DTDAT
+696 
-701 MKYFDAQE
+701 
-709 ALDQAEAQIE
+709 
-719 GIDGL
+719 
-724 KDAYYSYIQAN
+724 
-735 GIGKGDDI
+735 
-743 YLDVPLRVDE
+743 
-753 DSESNIQTEIDGMS
+753 
-767 FDSIV
+767 
-772 KMVADTSG
+772 VADGITSWWNG
-780 LQAAVDAVGL
+780 VKSSIAGIFNINANVSHSFGGG
-790 SVTVPVYGTTGT
+790 SSTGT
-802 QAADGS
+802 GGGRS
-808 HANGLD
+808 IPGHANGLD

-838 AWRSGTIGS
+838 AWRSGTMGS

-854 TAINALSVLMQQMV
+854 TAINALSGLMQQMV

>member
-25 GNKASGLS
+25 DNKASGLS

-245 NEHMRQLKGIIGKP
+245 NEHMRQLKGVIGKP

-272 NKIMPGLTKKT
+272 NKIMPGLTEKT
-283 EAFMQGFSD
+283 EAFMTGFSN
-292 GIDKISGYFKG
+292 GLDKVAGYFKDVFTEN
-303 GLNFSSIS
+303 GLNLKALPQAFKKMGTDIVSYLKNLSVG
-311 NRFENMLRSAQQK
+311 NGEFFRN
-324 TQRTMQQIGQTI
+324 IGQNVGNLVVNLGKAILGALSKLVDDIPSILSTVANAI
-336 SNVWA
+336 STAWQSV
-341 GKVWPTLQRYAKA
+341 VWPLIQGYFKA
-354 KFNIDLPDW
+354 IFGVDLPDWSQIATDISTGWNTVIWPAIQNFFKTVFGIELPSWTDLTQKISDGWNNVIWPAIHDFFKAIFELNLPYWSDLATKIANGWNDVIWPEIQNYFKATFGIDLPDW
-363 NELLNTI
+363 NDLALRAAQWWEDEALPAIQGFIKAPFGIELQDFGTVAANI
-370 KTKWETEVLPHIT
+370 KAWWDDVLKTVGDIFKSIFEV
-383 GLFSGEFKLSDIK
+383 
-396 WETILGTIQTGWIE
+396 
-410 KVKPKIQNFFDG
+410 
-422 NFNLSDIKWETI
+422 
-434 LTTIQTGWNEQ
+434 
-445 VKPKIL
+445 
-451 NFFNGKF
+451 
-458 DIEKINWGAILGKIL
+458 
-473 FGWKFNVVKFLA
+473 
-485 DTFIEKFDIK
+485 K
-495 LPDWQQLASN
+495 LPSAS
-505 IKEKWDTVV
+505 E
-514 VPTVTGFLSGLGG
+514 
-527 TITDALGTPADS
+527 
-539 VSYFVTGIMDFIQWC
+539 
-554 GDHKDEIG
+554 
-562 EAFAGFAG
+562 
-570 EAGEGLKTAA
+570 
-580 SLLNLAIEAVSG
+580 
-592 LVMLGTDAVT
+592 
-602 SALEWILTH
+602 
-611 GKETAIAIEAIA
+611 
-623 TGLVVAA
+623 
-630 IAANPFVSAIVAA
+630 
-643 VAALGLLEAKSRKAL
+643 
-658 SGEVFDKYSDEDL
+658 
-671 AKLQKYVDALKAKNA
+671 
-686 AEKEMQDSMY
+686 
-696 DTDAT
+696 
-701 MKYFDAQE
+701 
-709 ALDQAEAQIE
+709 
-719 GIDGL
+719 
-724 KDAYYSYIQAN
+724 
-735 GIGKGDDI
+735 
-743 YLDVPLRVDE
+743 
-753 DSESNIQTEIDGMS
+753 
-767 FDSIV
+767 
-772 KMVADTSG
+772 VADGITSWWNG
-780 LQAAVDAVGL
+780 VKSSIAGIFNINANVSHSFGGG
-790 SVTVPVYGTTGT
+790 SSTGT
-802 QAADGS
+802 GGGRS
-808 HANGLD
+808 IPGHANGLD

-838 AWRSGTIGS
+838 AWRSGTMGS

-854 TAINALSVLMQQMV
+854 TAINALSGLMQQMV